1 MVKKSLY
8 LCILLALGL
17 LWAIPSSAQE
27 AQLTTVSFPKAAAFT
42 SLSDNGL
49 WATAAGVND
58 DDQSKYAYPYLI
70 NVETGALTE
79 LWVDADLMM
88 SLEATDVTNDGKII
102 VGTYDSKPAYY
113 DMNQGKWIT
122 LQSEN
127 PGKATSV
134 TPDGKYI
141 SGWSDSGSFSGD
153 AYVETPLL
161 WEKQSDGTYRA
172 IDVYAELPNFPKK
185 TKLGTNTQQVRID
198 NISPDGN
205 ILSGIIN
212 FVTPAT
218 VCYYVYN
225 KTTQECKYVDNALGD
240 VPAETFVDESTMSN
254 NGKYLTGIVQVA
266 GGSYISS
273 YLYNTSDNS
282 CILYNTESEEQD
294 RAGSAVSNTGVV
306 FGCSPA
312 VNPVRS
318 AYVRV
323 GNLWYGIDEILS
335 GRYDMNFY
343 ERTGYDFTGTIQEV
357 SDDEKTMIGMSET
370 KTKGYIIRL
379 PETISEA
386 ASSVNPLKYY
396 VASPVAGSKFAKF
409 SQMKLAFSKTVGVTS
424 GVVAQFVDGSGKK
437 LRDYKI
443 TAQSGD
449 KIFTIGGFPQALNA
463 GEEYTM
469 KIPAGAFY
477 LMGDNSIKSEEIT
490 VKYIGRA
497 EAPAAVQQVSPA
509 DQANVSEISSEHPV
523 QILFDLSIAISEGN
537 KDEGTKPEAKLYKE
551 GQTSPICDLNFV
563 QGSESTV
570 LLYPSLKRYLEK
582 GEKYKVVVS
591 AGSVTDIMGFCP
603 NNEITINYTGAY
615 EPEISSDGS
624 LFSDDFN
631 DPSNS
636 MVKYLLY
643 EGDHNKPSS
652 AMQDLGFDADN
663 SPWLFVIRESESSS
677 DYCAAST
684 SIYNPTGKSDDWMS
698 IPRLSIK
705 NADYYLSFDVQSYY
719 KSKADR
725 LKVLVL
731 EDDAVY
737 SNFTKE
743 LYDKFKANGKVLYDE
758 QLTPGES
765 EEDLTG
771 DWTHVEKSLAEYAG
785 KNIYIA
791 FVNEN
796 ENQSM
801 IFLDNLK
808 VYYKGDF
815 NFATNVEST
824 QVNKESTDVGVI
836 VKVTSDKTYNTIN
849 ATLTSEDGSFKSTYT
864 DTPSK
869 PITSAENYSF
879 TFPDKLPLTV
889 GKQNKYTVSISLD
902 GTVYSQTNTIS
913 NLAFETTKH
922 VVIEESTGQRCPN
935 CPQGILSFEYMEGI
949 YGEQI
954 IPIAIHANVVGNDVF
969 AYDAYNNYFGIGA
982 QPTGVVNRIDTLY
995 APMYRDGNMVY
1006 HLETEQGNET
1016 FADIAKR
1023 ELSSYAI
1030 ADVNIDKAVYDTSSK
1045 NVQISGTVNYALD
1058 MNSLNH
1064 NIAFVVLEDNLV
1076 GRQENNLYASDEPIF
1091 GEFGKGGKYGTAT
1104 PEITFVDVARKV
1116 PNDNFAGES
1125 GFIPVSVT
1133 AGQPVAFNKVFSLP
1147 ENVKNWDNTKVVVM
1161 LLDAN
1166 TERVLNAARL
1176 KMSAGTAG
1184 INDATVS
1191 ENGITISGENGSI
1204 SVNGG
1209 SDLNVTVYDVSGSV
1223 ISNVNS
1229 TSGAVKVSTGGK
1241 KGLFIVKAAS
1251 NGVSVVKKVIVK

>member
-27 AQLTTVSFPKAAAFT
+27 AQLTTVSFPKAATFT

-79 LWVDADLMM
+79 LWVAADLMK
-88 SLEATDVTNDGKII
+88 SLEASDVTNDGKII

-113 DMNQGKWIT
+113 DMNQGKWVT

-141 SGWSDSGSFSGD
+141 GGWSNSDNFYGD

-205 ILSGIIN
+205 IIAGIIN

-266 GGSYISS
+266 GGSYLSS

-282 CILYNTESEEQD
+282 CVLYNTESYEQD

-306 FGCSPA
+306 FACSPA

-335 GRYDMNFY
+335 GRYGINFY
-343 ERTGYDFTGTIQEV
+343 ERTGYDITGFIQDV

-370 KTKGYIIRL
+370 MTKGYIIRL

-386 ASSVNPLKYY
+386 ASSVNPLSTYA
-396 VASPVAGSKFAKF
+396 VSPVAGSKFAKF
-409 SQMKLAFSKTVGVTS
+409 SQMKLAFSKSAAVTS
-424 GVVAQFVDGSGKK
+424 GVKAQFMDASGKV
-437 LRDYKI
+437 LREYTI
-443 TAQSGD
+443 TAQSGN
-449 KIFTIGGFPQALNA
+449 KTFTIGGIPQALNA
-463 GEEYTM
+463 DEEYTM

-477 LMGDNSIKSEEIT
+477 LMADNSIKSEEIT

-523 QILFDLSIAISEGN
+523 QILFDLSIAISE
-537 KDEGTKPEAKLYKE
+537 DAKAYLYKD
-551 GQTSPICDLNFV
+551 GQTSPICELNFV
-563 QGSESTV
+563 QGAESTI

-582 GEKYKVVVS
+582 DEKYKVVVE
-591 AGSVTDIMGFCP
+591 AGSVTDIMGFCA

-636 MVKYLLY
+636 MVRYLLY

-652 AMQDLGFDADN
+652 AMQDLGFDVDN

-684 SIYNPTGKSDDWMS
+684 SIYNPTGKSDDWMA
-698 IPRLSIK
+698 IPRLSIE

-743 LYDKFKANGKVLYDE
+743 LYDKFKANGKVIYDE

-765 EEDLTG
+765 EEGLSG

-796 ENQSM
+796 DNQSM

-808 VYYKGDF
+808 VYYKCDF
-815 NFATNVEST
+815 NFAPNVQNT
-824 QVNKESTDVGVI
+824 QINKESTTVGAV
-836 VKVTSDKTYNTIN
+836 VKVTSDKTYNSIS

-879 TFPDKLPLTV
+879 TFPDKMPLKV
-889 GKQNKYTVSISLD
+889 GEQNKYTISIDLG

-913 NLAFETTKH
+913 NLAYETTKH
-922 VVIEESTGQRCPN
+922 VVIEEATGTWCVN
-935 CPQGILSFEYMEGI
+935 CPRGILAMEYLESI
-949 YGEQI
+949 YGDLI
-954 IPIAIHANVVGNDVF
+954 IPITIHSSSESGSDPF
-969 AYDAYNNYFGIGA
+969 NYSKYTSALGLNAFPSGL
-982 QPTGVVNRIDTLY
+982 VNRIDTVYSPTSIDANQLY
-995 APMYRDGNMVY
+995 HFDSEDGN
-1006 HLETEQGNET
+1006 QT
-1016 FADIAKR
+1016 FYDIAKR
-1023 ELSSYAI
+1023 EFNSYAI
-1030 ADVNIDKAVYDTSSK
+1030 ADVAIDKAIYDVNNKT
-1045 NVQISGTVNYALD
+1045 VQISGNVNYALN

-1064 NIAFVVLEDNLV
+1064 NIAFVVLEDGLV
-1076 GRQENNLYASDEPIF
+1076 DYQANGHYGSTDPLL
-1091 GEFGKGGKYGTAT
+1091 GKFGKGGEYGTAT
-1104 PEITFVDVARKV
+1104 PKITFVDVARKV

-1147 ENVKNWDNTKVVVM
+1147 ENVTNWDNAKVVVM
-1161 LLDAN
+1161 LIDAN

-1223 ISNVNS
+1223 ISNANS

-1241 KGLFIVKAAS
+1241 NGLFIVKATS
-1251 NGVSVVKKVIVK
+1251 DGVSVVKKVIVK

>member
-27 AQLTTVSFPKAAAFT
+27 AQLTTVNFPKAATFT

-79 LWVDADLMM
+79 LWVESDLMK
-88 SLEATDVTNDGKII
+88 SVEATDVTNDGKII
-102 VGTYDSKPAYY
+102 VGSYDSKPAYY
-113 DMNQGKWIT
+113 DMNLGKWVT
-122 LQSEN
+122 LSSEN
-127 PGKATSV
+127 PGKATNI

-141 SGWSDSGSFSGD
+141 GGWSNNDGFGGEDGYFES
-153 AYVETPLL
+153 PLL
-161 WEKQSDGTYRA
+161 WEKQTDGTYRA
-172 IDVYAELPNFPKK
+172 VDVYAEFPNFPKK

-198 NISPDGN
+198 KVSPDGN
-205 ILSGIIN
+205 IISGIID
-212 FVTPAT
+212 FTTPMT

-225 KTTQECKYVDNALGD
+225 KTTHECKYVDNALGD
-240 VPAETFVDESTMSN
+240 VPAETSVDESTMSN

-282 CILYNTESEEQD
+282 CVLYNTESEEQD

-306 FGCSPA
+306 FACSPA
-312 VNPVRS
+312 VYPVRY

-323 GNLWYGIDEILS
+323 GNLWYGIDEILL
-335 GRYDMNFY
+335 GRYDINFY
-343 ERTGYDFTGTIQEV
+343 ERTGYDFTGFIQGV
-357 SDDEKTMIGMSET
+357 SDDEMTMIGMSET
-370 KTKGYIIRL
+370 NTKGYIIRL

-386 ASSVNPLKYY
+386 ASGANPLGTY
-396 VASPVAGSKFAKF
+396 VVSPVSGSKFAKF
-409 SQMKLAFSKTVGVTS
+409 SQMKLAFSKSAAVTS
-424 GVVAQFVDGSGKK
+424 GAKAQFMDASGKVLK
-437 LRDYKI
+437 DYGI
-443 TAQSGD
+443 TAQSGN
-449 KIFTIGGFPQALNA
+449 KTFIIGAKALALNE

-477 LMGDNSIKSEEIT
+477 LMADNSIKSEEIT

-523 QILFDLSIAISEGN
+523 QILFDLSIAISE
-537 KDEGTKPEAKLYKE
+537 DAKAYLYRD
-551 GQTSPICDLNFV
+551 GQTSPVCELNFV
-563 QGSESTV
+563 QGAESTI

-643 EGDHNKPSS
+643 EGDNNKPSS

-663 SPWLFVIRESESSS
+663 SPWLFVIREDESSS
-677 DYCAAST
+677 DYCAGST
-684 SIYNPTGKSDDWMS
+684 SIYNPTGKSDDWMA
-698 IPRLSIK
+698 IPRLSIE

-765 EEDLTG
+765 EEGLSG

-796 ENQSM
+796 DNQSM

-808 VYYKGDF
+808 VYYKSDF
-815 NFATNVEST
+815 NFAPNVQST
-824 QVNKESTDVGVI
+824 QINKESTTVGAI
-836 VKVTSDKTYNTIN
+836 VKVTSDKTYNSIS

-869 PITSAENYSF
+869 PITNAENYSF

-889 GKQNKYTVSISLD
+889 GAQNKYTISIDLG

-922 VVIEESTGQRCPN
+922 VVIEEGTGAWCGYCPL
-935 CPQGILSFEYMEGI
+935 GILAMENLEKL
-949 YGEQI
+949 YGDQV
-954 IPIAIHANVVGNDVF
+954 IPIAIHSANGQGDIYDYS
-969 AYDAYNNYFGIGA
+969 AYTAYLGVSSF
-982 QPTGVVNRIDTLY
+982 PTGLVNRIDTVY
-995 APMYRDGNMVY
+995 APAISSGNDY
-1006 HLETEQGNET
+1006 YFETSEGNKT
-1016 FADIAKR
+1016 FHDIAKR
-1023 ELSSYAI
+1023 EFENYAV
-1030 ADVNIDKAVYDTSSK
+1030 ADVCIDKAVYDVESK
-1045 NVQISGTVNYALD
+1045 NIQIMGNVNYALD

-1064 NIAFVVLEDNLV
+1064 NIAFVVLEDNLS
-1076 GRQENNLYASDEPIF
+1076 GKQNNYFYMNTNPFFGKFGSG
-1091 GEFGKGGKYGTAT
+1091 GEFGENAPIIQY
-1104 PEITFVDVARKV
+1104 VDVARKV
-1116 PNDNFAGES
+1116 PNNNFAGES
-1125 GFIPVSVT
+1125 GLIPVSVT
-1133 AGQPVAFNKVFSLP
+1133 ADQPVAFNKVFSLP
-1147 ENVKNWDNTKVVVM
+1147 ENVSNWDNAKVVVM
-1161 LLDAN
+1161 LIDAN

-1176 KMSAGTAG
+1176 KFAAGTAG

-1204 SVNGG
+1204 NVNGG

-1223 ISNVNS
+1223 ISNANS

-1241 KGLFIVKAAS
+1241 NGLFIVKATS
-1251 NGVSVVKKVIVK
+1251 DGVSVVKKVIVK

>member
-27 AQLTTVSFPKAAAFT
+27 AQLTAVNFPNAAAFT

-58 DDQSKYAYPYLI
+58 DDPSKYAYPYLI

-79 LWVDADLMM
+79 LWVESDLMK
-88 SLEATDVTNDGKII
+88 SVEATDVTNDGKII
-102 VGTYDSKPAYY
+102 VGSYDSKPAYY
-113 DMNQGKWIT
+113 DMNLGKWVT
-122 LQSEN
+122 LSSEN
-127 PGKATSV
+127 PGKATNI

-141 SGWSDSGSFSGD
+141 GGWSNNGD
-153 AYVETPLL
+153 FGGEDGYFESPLL
-161 WEKQSDGTYRA
+161 WEKQTDGTYRA
-172 IDVYAELPNFPKK
+172 VDVYAEFPNFPKK
-185 TKLGTNTQQVRID
+185 TKNGANTQQVRID
-198 NISPDGN
+198 KVSPDGN
-205 ILSGIIN
+205 IISGIID
-212 FVTPAT
+212 FTTPIT

-225 KTTQECKYVDNALGD
+225 KTTHECKYVDNALGD
-240 VPAETFVDESTMSN
+240 VPAETSVDESTMSN

-282 CILYNTESEEQD
+282 CVLYNTEREEQD
-294 RAGSAVSNTGVV
+294 RAGCAVSNTGVV
-306 FGCSPA
+306 FACSPA
-312 VNPVRS
+312 VNPVRY

-323 GNLWYGIDEILS
+323 GNLWYGIDEILL
-335 GRYDMNFY
+335 GRYDINFY
-343 ERTGYDFTGTIQEV
+343 ERTGYDFTGVIQGV
-357 SDDEKTMIGMSET
+357 SDDEMTMIGMSET
-370 KTKGYIIRL
+370 RTKGYIIRL
-379 PETISEA
+379 PESISEA
-386 ASSVNPLKYY
+386 ASGVNPLGTY
-396 VASPVAGSKFAKF
+396 VVSPVSGSKFAKF
-409 SQMKLAFSKTVGVTS
+409 SQMKLAFSKSAAVTS
-424 GVVAQFVDGSGKK
+424 GAKAQFMDASGKV
-437 LRDYKI
+437 LRDYGI
-443 TAQSGD
+443 TAQSGN
-449 KIFTIGGFPQALNA
+449 KTFIIGARALALNE

-469 KIPAGAFY
+469 KIPEGAFY
-477 LMGDNSIKSEEIT
+477 LMADNSIKSEEIT

-523 QILFDLSIAISEGN
+523 QILFDLSIAISE
-537 KDEGTKPEAKLYKE
+537 DAKAYLYRD
-551 GQTSPICDLNFV
+551 GQTSPVCELNFV
-563 QGSESTV
+563 QGAESTI

-615 EPEISSDGS
+615 KPEISSDGS

-663 SPWLFVIRESESSS
+663 SPWLFVIREDESSS
-677 DYCAAST
+677 DYCAGST
-684 SIYNPTGKSDDWMS
+684 SIYNPTGKSDDWMA
-698 IPRLSIK
+698 IPRLSIE

-765 EEDLTG
+765 EEGLSG

-796 ENQSM
+796 DNQSM

-815 NFATNVEST
+815 NFAPNVQST
-824 QVNKESTDVGVI
+824 QINKESTTVGAI
-836 VKVTSDKTYNTIN
+836 VKVTSDKTYNSIS

-869 PITSAENYSF
+869 PITNAENYSF

-889 GKQNKYTVSISLD
+889 GAQNKYTISIDLG

-922 VVIEESTGQRCPN
+922 VVIEEGTGAWCGN
-935 CPQGILSFEYMEGI
+935 CPLGILAMENLEKL
-949 YGEQI
+949 YGDQV
-954 IPIAIHANVVGNDVF
+954 IPIAIHSANGQGDIYDYS
-969 AYDAYNNYFGIGA
+969 AYTAYLGVSSF
-982 QPTGVVNRIDTLY
+982 PTGLVNRIDTVY
-995 APMYRDGNMVY
+995 APAISSGNDY
-1006 HLETEQGNET
+1006 YFETSEGNKT
-1016 FADIAKR
+1016 FHDIAKR
-1023 ELSSYAI
+1023 EFENYAV
-1030 ADVNIDKAVYDTSSK
+1030 ADVCIDKAVYDVESK
-1045 NVQISGTVNYALD
+1045 NIQIMGNVNYALD

-1064 NIAFVVLEDNLV
+1064 NIAFVVLEDNLS
-1076 GRQENNLYASDEPIF
+1076 GKQNNYFYMNTNPFFGKFGSG
-1091 GEFGKGGKYGTAT
+1091 GEFGENAPIIQY
-1104 PEITFVDVARKV
+1104 VDVARKV
-1116 PNDNFAGES
+1116 PNNNFAGES
-1125 GFIPVSVT
+1125 GLIPVSVT
-1133 AGQPVAFNKVFSLP
+1133 ADQPVAFNKVFSLP
-1147 ENVKNWDNTKVVVM
+1147 ENVSNWDNAKVVVM
-1161 LLDAN
+1161 LIDAN

-1176 KMSAGTAG
+1176 KFAAGTAG

-1241 KGLFIVKAAS
+1241 NGLFIVKATS
-1251 NGVSVVKKVIVK
+1251 DGVSVVKKVIVK

>member
-1 MVKKSLY
+1 MVKKNLY
-8 LCILLALGL
+8 LCVLLALGL
-17 LWAIPSSAQE
+17 LGVIPSSAQE
-27 AQLTTVSFPKAAAFT
+27 AQITTVNFPKPAAFT
-42 SLSDNGL
+42 CLSDNGQ
-49 WATAAGVND
+49 WATAEGVNE
-58 DDQSKYAYPYLI
+58 DDQSRYAYPYLI
-70 NVETGALTE
+70 NVQTGELTE
-79 LWVDADLMM
+79 LWVEADLMK
-88 SLEATDVTNDGKII
+88 SLEASDVTNDGKTI
-102 VGTYDSKPAYY
+102 VGCYDSKPAYY
-113 DMNQGKWIT
+113 DLNQNKWIS
-122 LQSEN
+122 LQSEY

-141 SGWSDSGSFSGD
+141 SGWSNSGSFSGD

-172 IDVYAELPNFPKK
+172 VDVYAELPNFPKK

-198 NISPDGN
+198 NVSPDGN

-273 YLYNTSDNS
+273 YLYNTGDNS
-282 CILYNTESEEQD
+282 CTLFNTESEEQD
-294 RAGSAVSNTGVV
+294 RAGSAVSNTGIV
-306 FGCSPA
+306 FACSPA
-312 VNPVRS
+312 VSPVRS

-335 GRYDMNFY
+335 GRYDINFY
-343 ERTGYDFTGTIQEV
+343 ERTGYGYTGTIKGV

-449 KIFTIGGFPQALNA
+449 KIFTIGGIPQALNA

-490 VKYIGRA
+490 IKYIGRT

-523 QILFDLSIAISEGN
+523 QILFDLSIAISE
-537 KDEGTKPEAKLYKE
+537 KAKAKLYKE
-551 GQTSPICDLNFV
+551 GQTSPVCDLNFV
-563 QGSESTV
+563 QGAESTI

-582 GEKYKVVVS
+582 DEKYKVVVE

-636 MVKYLLY
+636 MVRYLLY
-643 EGDHNKPSS
+643 EGDHNKPTS
-652 AMQDLGFDADN
+652 AMEDLGFDADN
-663 SPWLFVIRESESSS
+663 TPWNFVIREDENSS
-677 DYCAAST
+677 DYCAGST
-684 SIYNPTGKSDDWMS
+684 SMYNPAGKSDDWMA
-698 IPRLSIK
+698 IPRLSIE
-705 NADYYLSFDVQSYY
+705 NGDYYLSFDAQSYRTG
-719 KSKADR
+719 KTDR
-725 LKVLVL
+725 LKVMVL

-737 SNFTKE
+737 SNFTTE
-743 LYDKFKANGKVLYDE
+743 LYNKFKTNGKVIYDE
-758 QLTPGES
+758 QLNPGSS
-765 EEDLTG
+765 EEGLTG
-771 DWTHVEKSLAEYAG
+771 DWIHVEKSLSDYAG

-801 IFLDNLK
+801 IFIDNLK
-808 VYYKGDF
+808 VYYKGNF
-815 NFATNVEST
+815 NFVPNVQST
-824 QVNKESTDVGVI
+824 QINQQSTTVGTV
-836 VKVTSDKTYNTIN
+836 VQVLGDNSYNTIN
-849 ATLTSEDGSFKSTYT
+849 ATLTSADGTFKSTYSA
-864 DTPSK
+864 TPSQ
-869 PITSAENYSF
+869 PITSAANYSF
-879 TFPDKLPLTV
+879 TFPDKLPLKV
-889 GKQNKYTVSISLD
+889 GEENKYTISISLD
-902 GTVYSQTNTIS
+902 GTVYSQNGTIS

-922 VVIEESTGQRCPN
+922 LVIEESTGQQCPN
-935 CPQGILSFEYMEGI
+935 CPQGILAIENLENL
-949 YGEQI
+949 YGDQI
-954 IPIAIHANVVGNDVF
+954 VPVAIHSSVIGTDQF
-969 AYDAYNNYFGIGA
+969 AYENYNSYFGITA
-982 QPTGVVNRIDTLY
+982 QPMGVINRIDTLY
-995 APMYRDGNMVY
+995 APMYVS
-1006 HLETEQGNET
+1006 GNEQYHFDSPEGNNT
-1016 FADIAKR
+1016 FYDIAQR
-1023 ELSSYAI
+1023 EFGSYAI
-1030 ADVNIDKAVYDTSSK
+1030 ADVTIDKAIYDKNSK
-1045 NVQISGTVNYALD
+1045 NVQVSGNVNYAMN

-1064 NIAFVVLEDNLV
+1064 NLAFVVLEDGLT
-1076 GRQENNLYASDEPIF
+1076 GPQKNNLYAFDQDIL
-1091 GEFGKGGKYGTAT
+1091 GEFGKGGQYGSSIVV
-1104 PEITFVDVARKV
+1104 ITFNDVARKV

-1125 GFIPVSVT
+1125 GIIPVSVT
-1133 AGQPVAFNKVFSLP
+1133 AGQPVAFNKVFSMP
-1147 ENVKNWDNTKVVVM
+1147 ENVTNWDNAKIVVM

-1166 TERVLNAARL
+1166 TERVINATKA
-1176 KMSAGTAG
+1176 KFAAGTAG

-1191 ENGITISGENGSI
+1191 EDGIAISGENGMI
-1204 SVNGG
+1204 TVNGG
-1209 SDLNVTVYDVSGSV
+1209 TQLNVTVYDISGSI
-1223 ISNVNS
+1223 ISDVNS
-1229 TSGAVKVSTGGK
+1229 ASGSVKVSTGGK

>member
-1 MVKKSLY
+1 MVKKNLY
-8 LCILLALGL
+8 LCVLLALGL
-17 LWAIPSSAQE
+17 LGVIPSSAQE
-27 AQLTTVSFPKAAAFT
+27 AQITTVNFPKPAAFT
-42 SLSDNGL
+42 CLSDNGQ
-49 WATAAGVND
+49 WATAEGVNE
-58 DDQSKYAYPYLI
+58 SRYAYPYLI
-70 NVETGALTE
+70 NVQTGELTE
-79 LWVDADLMM
+79 LWVEADLMK
-88 SLEATDVTNDGKII
+88 SLEASDVTNDGKTI
-102 VGTYDSKPAYY
+102 VGCYDSKPAYY
-113 DMNQGKWIT
+113 DLNQNKWIS
-122 LQSEN
+122 LQSEY

-141 SGWSDSGSFSGD
+141 SGWSNSGSFSGD

-172 IDVYAELPNFPKK
+172 VDVYAELPNFPKK

-198 NISPDGN
+198 NVSPDGN

-273 YLYNTSDNS
+273 YLYNTGDNS
-282 CILYNTESEEQD
+282 CTLFNTESEEQD
-294 RAGSAVSNTGVV
+294 RAGSAVSNTGIV
-306 FGCSPA
+306 FACSPA

-335 GRYDMNFY
+335 GRYDINFY
-343 ERTGYDFTGTIQEV
+343 ERTGYGYTGTIQGV

-386 ASSVNPLKYY
+386 ASNVNPLSYY
-396 VASPVAGSKFAKF
+396 AVSPVAGSKFAKF
-409 SQMKLAFSKTVGVTS
+409 SQMKLAFSKSAAVTS
-424 GVVAQFVDGSGKK
+424 GVKAQFMDASGKV
-437 LRDYKI
+437 LRDYTI
-443 TAQSGD
+443 TAQSGN
-449 KIFTIGGFPQALNA
+449 KTFTIGGIPQALNA
-463 GEEYTM
+463 DEEYTM

-477 LMGDNSIKSEEIT
+477 LMADNSIKSDEISI
-490 VKYIGRA
+490 KYIGRA

-523 QILFDLSIAISEGN
+523 QILFDLSIAISKG
-537 KDEGTKPEAKLYKE
+537 AKAYLYRD
-551 GQTSPICDLNFV
+551 GQTSPVCELNFV
-563 QGSESTV
+563 QGAESTI

-582 GEKYKVVVS
+582 DEKYKVVVE
-591 AGSVTDIMGFCP
+591 AGSVTDIMGFCA

-636 MVKYLLY
+636 MVRYLLY
-643 EGDHNKPSS
+643 EGDHNKPTS
-652 AMQDLGFDADN
+652 AMEDLGFDADN
-663 SPWLFVIRESESSS
+663 TPWNFVIREDENSS

-684 SIYNPTGKSDDWMS
+684 SMYNPSGKSDDWMA
-698 IPRLSIK
+698 IPRLSIE
-705 NADYYLSFDVQSYY
+705 NGDYYLSFDAQSYR
-719 KSKADR
+719 SVKADR
-725 LKVLVL
+725 LKVMVL

-743 LYDKFKANGKVLYDE
+743 LYEKFKTNGQVIYDE
-758 QLTPGES
+758 QLTPGSS
-765 EEDLTG
+765 EEGLTG
-771 DWTHVEKSLAEYAG
+771 DWTHVEKSLRDYAG

-801 IFLDNLK
+801 IFIDNLK
-808 VYYKGDF
+808 VYYKGNF
-815 NFATNVEST
+815 NFVPNVQST
-824 QVNKESTDVGVI
+824 QINQQSTTVGTV
-836 VKVTSDKTYNTIN
+836 VQVLGDNSYNTIN
-849 ATLTSEDGSFKSTYT
+849 ATLTSADGTFKSTYSA
-864 DTPSK
+864 TPSQ
-869 PITSAENYSF
+869 PITSAANYSF
-879 TFPDKLPLTV
+879 TFPDKLPLKV
-889 GKQNKYTVSISLD
+889 GEENKYTISISLD
-902 GTVYSQTNTIS
+902 GTVYSQNGTIG

-922 VVIEESTGQRCPN
+922 LVIEESTGQQCPN
-935 CPQGILSFEYMEGI
+935 CPQGILAIENLENL
-949 YGEQI
+949 YGDQI
-954 IPIAIHANVVGNDVF
+954 VPVAIHSSVIGTDQF
-969 AYDAYNNYFGIGA
+969 AYENYNSYFGITA
-982 QPTGVVNRIDTLY
+982 QPMGVINRIDTLY
-995 APMYRDGNMVY
+995 APMYVS
-1006 HLETEQGNET
+1006 GNEQYHFDSPEGNNT
-1016 FADIAKR
+1016 FYDIAQR
-1023 ELSSYAI
+1023 EFGSYAI
-1030 ADVNIDKAVYDTSSK
+1030 ADVTIDKAIYDKNSK
-1045 NVQISGTVNYALD
+1045 NVQVSGNVNYAMN

-1064 NIAFVVLEDNLV
+1064 NLAFVVLEDGLT
-1076 GRQENNLYASDEPIF
+1076 GPQKNNLYAFDQDIL
-1091 GEFGKGGKYGTAT
+1091 GEFGKGGQYGSSIVV
-1104 PEITFVDVARKV
+1104 ITFNDVARKV

-1125 GFIPVSVT
+1125 GIIPVSVT
-1133 AGQPVAFNKVFSLP
+1133 AGQPVAFNKVFSMP
-1147 ENVKNWDNTKVVVM
+1147 ENVTNWDNAKIVVM

-1166 TERVLNAARL
+1166 TERVINATKA
-1176 KMSAGTAG
+1176 KFAAGTAG

-1191 ENGITISGENGSI
+1191 EDGIAISGENGMI
-1204 SVNGG
+1204 TVNGG
-1209 SDLNVTVYDVSGSV
+1209 TQLNVTVYDISGSI
-1223 ISNVNS
+1223 ISDVNS
-1229 TSGAVKVSTGGK
+1229 ASGSVKVSTGGK

>member
-58 DDQSKYAYPYLI
+58 DDPSKYAYPYLI

-79 LWVDADLMM
+79 LWVAADLMK
-88 SLEATDVTNDGKII
+88 SLEASDVTNDGKII

-113 DMNQGKWIT
+113 DMNQGKWVT

-141 SGWSDSGSFSGD
+141 GGWSNSDNSFGD

-205 ILSGIIN
+205 IIAGIIN

-225 KTTQECKYVDNALGD
+225 KTTQECKYVDNALGE
-240 VPAETFVDESTMSN
+240 VPDETFVDESTMSN

-266 GGSYISS
+266 GGSYLSS

-282 CILYNTESEEQD
+282 CILYNAESEEQD
-294 RAGSAVSNTGVV
+294 RDGSAVSNSGVV

-335 GRYDMNFY
+335 GRYGINFY
-343 ERTGYDFTGTIQEV
+343 ERTGYDITGFIQGV

-370 KTKGYIIRL
+370 KTTGYIIRL

-386 ASSVNPLKYY
+386 ASSVNPLSTYA
-396 VASPVAGSKFAKF
+396 VSPVAGSKFAKF
-409 SQMKLAFSKTVGVTS
+409 SQMKLAFSKSAAVTS
-424 GVVAQFVDGSGKK
+424 GVKAQFMDASGKV
-437 LRDYKI
+437 LREYNI
-443 TAQSGD
+443 TAQSGN
-449 KIFTIGGFPQALNA
+449 KTFTIGGIPQALNA
-463 GEEYTM
+463 DEEYTM

-477 LMGDNSIKSEEIT
+477 LMADNSIKSEEIT

-523 QILFDLSIAISEGN
+523 QILFDLSIAISE
-537 KDEGTKPEAKLYKE
+537 DAKAYLYKD
-551 GQTSPICDLNFV
+551 GQTSPICELNFV
-563 QGSESTV
+563 QGAESTI

-582 GEKYKVVVS
+582 DEKYKVVVE
-591 AGSVTDIMGFCP
+591 AGSVTDIMGFCA

-636 MVKYLLY
+636 MVRYLLY

-652 AMQDLGFDADN
+652 AMQDLGFDVDN

-684 SIYNPTGKSDDWMS
+684 SIYNPTGKSDDWMA
-698 IPRLSIK
+698 IPRLSIE

-743 LYDKFKANGKVLYDE
+743 LYDKFKANGKVIYDE

-765 EEDLTG
+765 EEGLSG

-796 ENQSM
+796 DNQSM

-808 VYYKGDF
+808 VYYKADF
-815 NFATNVEST
+815 NFAPNVQNT
-824 QVNKESTDVGVI
+824 QINKESTTVGAV
-836 VKVTSDKTYNTIN
+836 VKVTSDKTYNSIS

-879 TFPDKLPLTV
+879 TFPDKMPLKV
-889 GKQNKYTVSISLD
+889 GEQNKYTISIDLG

-913 NLAFETTKH
+913 NLAYETTKH
-922 VVIEESTGQRCPN
+922 VVIEEATGTWCVN
-935 CPQGILSFEYMEGI
+935 CPRGILAMEYLESI
-949 YGEQI
+949 YGDLI
-954 IPIAIHANVVGNDVF
+954 IPITIHSSSESGSDPF
-969 AYDAYNNYFGIGA
+969 NYSKYTSALGLNAFPSGL
-982 QPTGVVNRIDTLY
+982 VNRIDTVYSPTSIDANQLY
-995 APMYRDGNMVY
+995 HFDSEDGN
-1006 HLETEQGNET
+1006 QT
-1016 FADIAKR
+1016 FYDIAKR
-1023 ELSSYAI
+1023 EFNSYAI
-1030 ADVNIDKAVYDTSSK
+1030 ADVAIDKAIYDVNNKT
-1045 NVQISGTVNYALD
+1045 VQISGNVNYALN

-1064 NIAFVVLEDNLV
+1064 NIAFVVLEDGLV
-1076 GRQENNLYASDEPIF
+1076 DYQANGHYGSTDPLL
-1091 GEFGKGGKYGTAT
+1091 GKFGKGGEYGTAT
-1104 PEITFVDVARKV
+1104 PKITFVDVARKV

-1147 ENVKNWDNTKVVVM
+1147 ENVTNWDNAKVVVM
-1161 LLDAN
+1161 LIDAN
-1166 TERVLNAARL
+1166 TERVLNAAKL

-1223 ISNVNS
+1223 ISNANS

-1241 KGLFIVKAAS
+1241 NGLFIVKATS
-1251 NGVSVVKKVIVK
+1251 DGVSVVKKVIVK

>member
-141 SGWSDSGSFSGD
+141 SGWSNSDSFSGD

-212 FVTPAT
+212 FVTPTT

-282 CILYNTESEEQD
+282 CILYNTESKEQD

-343 ERTGYDFTGTIQEV
+343 ERTGYDFTGTIQGV

-698 IPRLSIK
+698 IPRLSIE

>member
-27 AQLTTVSFPKAAAFT
+27 VQLTTVSFPKAAAFT

-79 LWVDADLMM
+79 LWVEADLMM

-141 SGWSDSGSFSGD
+141 SGWSNSESFSVD
-153 AYVETPLL
+153 EYVETPLL

-172 IDVYAELPNFPKK
+172 VDVYAELPNFPKK

-198 NISPDGN
+198 NVSSDGN

-212 FVTPAT
+212 FITPAT

-294 RAGSAVSNTGVV
+294 RAGCAVSNTGVV
-306 FGCSPA
+306 FACSPA
-312 VNPVRS
+312 VYPVRS

-335 GRYDMNFY
+335 GRYDINFY
-343 ERTGYDFTGTIQEV
+343 ERTGYGYTGMIQDV

-370 KTKGYIIRL
+370 RTTGYIIRL

-386 ASSVNPLKYY
+386 ASNVNPLSYY
-396 VASPVAGSKFAKF
+396 AVSPVAGSKFAKF
-409 SQMKLAFSKTVGVTS
+409 SQMKLAFSKSAAVTS
-424 GVVAQFVDGSGKK
+424 GVKAQFMDASGKV
-437 LRDYKI
+437 LRDYTI
-443 TAQSGD
+443 TAQSGN
-449 KIFTIGGFPQALNA
+449 KTFTIGGIPQALNA
-463 GEEYTM
+463 DEEYTM

-477 LMGDNSIKSEEIT
+477 LMADNSIKSEEIT
-490 VKYIGRA
+490 VKYIGHA

-523 QILFDLSIAISEGN
+523 QILFDLSIAISE
-537 KDEGTKPEAKLYKE
+537 DAKAYLYRD
-551 GQTSPICDLNFV
+551 GQTSPVCELNFV
-563 QGSESTV
+563 QGAEST
-570 LLYPSLKRYLEK
+570 LMLYPSLKRYLEK
-582 GEKYKVVVS
+582 DEKYKVVVE
-591 AGSVTDIMGFCP
+591 AGSVTDIMGFCA

-636 MVKYLLY
+636 MVRYLLY

-785 KNIYIA
+785 KKIYIA

-1147 ENVKNWDNTKVVVM
+1147 ENVTNWDNAKVVVM
-1161 LLDAN
+1161 LIDAN

-1176 KMSAGTAG
+1176 KFAAGTAG

-1223 ISNVNS
+1223 ISNANS

-1241 KGLFIVKAAS
+1241 NGLFIVKATS
-1251 NGVSVVKKVIVK
+1251 DGVSVVKKVIVK

>member
-79 LWVDADLMM
+79 LWVAADLMK
-88 SLEATDVTNDGKII
+88 SLEASDVTNDGKII

-113 DMNQGKWIT
+113 DMNQGKWVT

-141 SGWSDSGSFSGD
+141 GGWSDSGNFSGD
-153 AYVETPLL
+153 PYVETPLL

-205 ILSGIIN
+205 IIAGIIN

-266 GGSYISS
+266 GGSYLSS

-282 CILYNTESEEQD
+282 CVLYNTESDEQD
-294 RAGSAVSNTGVV
+294 RAGGAVSNTGVV
-306 FGCSPA
+306 FACSPA
-312 VNPVRS
+312 VYPVRS

-335 GRYDMNFY
+335 GRYGINFY
-343 ERTGYDFTGTIQEV
+343 ERTGYDITGDIQGV

-386 ASSVNPLKYY
+386 ASSVNPLSTYA
-396 VASPVAGSKFAKF
+396 VSPVAGSKFAKF
-409 SQMKLAFSKTVGVTS
+409 SQMKLAFSKSAAVTS
-424 GVVAQFVDGSGKK
+424 GVKAQFMDASGKV
-437 LRDYKI
+437 LREYTI
-443 TAQSGD
+443 TAQSGN
-449 KIFTIGGFPQALNA
+449 KTFIIGGIPQALNA
-463 GEEYTM
+463 DEEYTM

-477 LMGDNSIKSEEIT
+477 LMADNSIKSEEIT
-490 VKYIGRA
+490 IKYIGRA
-497 EAPAAVQQVSPA
+497 EAPAAVLQVSPA

-523 QILFDLSIAISEGN
+523 QILFDLSIAISE
-537 KDEGTKPEAKLYKE
+537 DAKAYLYKD
-551 GQTSPICDLNFV
+551 GQTSPICELNFV
-563 QGSESTV
+563 QGAESTI

-582 GEKYKVVVS
+582 DEKYKVVVE
-591 AGSVTDIMGFCP
+591 AGSVTDIMGFCA

-636 MVKYLLY
+636 MVRYLLY

-652 AMQDLGFDADN
+652 AMQDLGFDVDN

-684 SIYNPTGKSDDWMS
+684 SIYNPTGKSDDWMA
-698 IPRLSIK
+698 IPRLSIE

-743 LYDKFKANGKVLYDE
+743 LYDKFKANGKVIYDE

-765 EEDLTG
+765 EEGLSG

-796 ENQSM
+796 DNQSM

-815 NFATNVEST
+815 NFAPNVQNT
-824 QVNKESTDVGVI
+824 QINKESTTVGAV
-836 VKVTSDKTYNTIN
+836 VKVTSDKTYNSIS

-879 TFPDKLPLTV
+879 TFPDKMPLKV
-889 GKQNKYTVSISLD
+889 GEQNKYTISIDLG

-913 NLAFETTKH
+913 NLAYETTKH
-922 VVIEESTGQRCPN
+922 VVIEEATGTWCVN
-935 CPQGILSFEYMEGI
+935 CPRGILAMEYLESI
-949 YGEQI
+949 YGDLI
-954 IPIAIHANVVGNDVF
+954 IPITIHSSSESGSDPF
-969 AYDAYNNYFGIGA
+969 NYSKYTSALGLNAFPSGL
-982 QPTGVVNRIDTLY
+982 VNRIDTVYSPTSIDANQLY
-995 APMYRDGNMVY
+995 HFDSEDGN
-1006 HLETEQGNET
+1006 QT
-1016 FADIAKR
+1016 FYDIAKR
-1023 ELSSYAI
+1023 EFNSYAI
-1030 ADVNIDKAVYDTSSK
+1030 ADVAIDKAIYDVNNKT
-1045 NVQISGTVNYALD
+1045 VQISGNVNYALN

-1064 NIAFVVLEDNLV
+1064 NIAFVVLEDGLV
-1076 GRQENNLYASDEPIF
+1076 DYQANGHYGSTDPLL
-1091 GEFGKGGKYGTAT
+1091 GKFGKGGEYGTAT
-1104 PEITFVDVARKV
+1104 PKITFVDVARKV

-1147 ENVKNWDNTKVVVM
+1147 ENVSNWDNAKVVVM
-1161 LLDAN
+1161 LIDAN

-1223 ISNVNS
+1223 ISNANS

-1241 KGLFIVKAAS
+1241 NGLFIVKATS
-1251 NGVSVVKKVIVK
+1251 DGVSVVKKVIVK

>member
-79 LWVDADLMM
+79 LWVEADLMM

-141 SGWSDSGSFSGD
+141 SGWSNSESFSGD
-153 AYVETPLL
+153 EYVETPLL

-172 IDVYAELPNFPKK
+172 VDVYAELPNFPKK

-198 NISPDGN
+198 NVSPDGN

-273 YLYNTSDNS
+273 YLYNTGDNS
-282 CILYNTESEEQD
+282 CTLFNTESEEQD
-294 RAGSAVSNTGVV
+294 RAGSAVSNTGIV
-306 FGCSPA
+306 FACSPA

-335 GRYDMNFY
+335 GRYDINFY
-343 ERTGYDFTGTIQEV
+343 ERTGYGYTGIIQDV

-370 KTKGYIIRL
+370 KTMGYIIRL

-386 ASSVNPLKYY
+386 ASNVNPLSYY
-396 VASPVAGSKFAKF
+396 AVSPVAGSKFAKF
-409 SQMKLAFSKTVGVTS
+409 SQMKLAFSKSAAVTS
-424 GVVAQFVDGSGKK
+424 GVKAQFMDASGKV
-437 LRDYKI
+437 LRDYTI
-443 TAQSGD
+443 TAQSGN
-449 KIFTIGGFPQALNA
+449 KTFTIGGIPQALNA
-463 GEEYTM
+463 DEEYTM

-477 LMGDNSIKSEEIT
+477 LMADNSIKSEEIT

-523 QILFDLSIAISEGN
+523 QILFDLSIAISE
-537 KDEGTKPEAKLYKE
+537 DAKAYLYRD
-551 GQTSPICDLNFV
+551 GQTSPVCELNFV
-563 QGSESTV
+563 QGAEST
-570 LLYPSLKRYLEK
+570 LMLYPSLKRYLEK
-582 GEKYKVVVS
+582 DEKYKVVVE
-591 AGSVTDIMGFCP
+591 AGSVTDIMGFCA

-636 MVKYLLY
+636 MVRYLLY

-663 SPWLFVIRESESSS
+663 SPWLFVIRESKSSS

-698 IPRLSIK
+698 IPRLSIE

-808 VYYKGDF
+808 VYYKDDF

-922 VVIEESTGQRCPN
+922 VVIEESTGQRCPY

-1147 ENVKNWDNTKVVVM
+1147 ENVTNWDNAKVVVM
-1161 LLDAN
+1161 LIDAN

-1176 KMSAGTAG
+1176 KFAAGTAG

-1223 ISNVNS
+1223 ISNANS

-1241 KGLFIVKAAS
+1241 NGLFIVKATS
-1251 NGVSVVKKVIVK
+1251 DGVSVVKKVIVK

>member
-79 LWVDADLMM
+79 LWVAADLMK
-88 SLEATDVTNDGKII
+88 SLEASDVTNDGKII

-141 SGWSDSGSFSGD
+141 GGWSNSDSFSVD

-205 ILSGIIN
+205 IIAGIIN
-212 FVTPAT
+212 FITPAT

-266 GGSYISS
+266 GGSYLSS

-282 CILYNTESEEQD
+282 CVLYNTESDEQD

-306 FGCSPA
+306 FACSPA

-335 GRYDMNFY
+335 GRYGINFY
-343 ERTGYDFTGTIQEV
+343 ERTGYDITGDIQGV

-386 ASSVNPLKYY
+386 ASSVNPLSTYA
-396 VASPVAGSKFAKF
+396 VSPVAGSKFAKF
-409 SQMKLAFSKTVGVTS
+409 SQMKLAFSKSAAVTS
-424 GVVAQFVDGSGKK
+424 GVKAQFMDASGKV
-437 LRDYKI
+437 LREYTI
-443 TAQSGD
+443 TAQSGN
-449 KIFTIGGFPQALNA
+449 KTFTIGGIPQALNA
-463 GEEYTM
+463 DEEYTM

-477 LMGDNSIKSEEIT
+477 LMADNSIKSEEIT

-523 QILFDLSIAISEGN
+523 QILFDLSIAISE
-537 KDEGTKPEAKLYKE
+537 DAKAYLYKD
-551 GQTSPICDLNFV
+551 GQTSPICELNFV
-563 QGSESTV
+563 QGAESTI

-582 GEKYKVVVS
+582 DEKYKVVVE
-591 AGSVTDIMGFCP
+591 AGSVTDIMGFCA

-615 EPEISSDGS
+615 GPEISSDGS

-636 MVKYLLY
+636 MVRYLLY

-652 AMQDLGFDADN
+652 AMQDLGFDVDN

-684 SIYNPTGKSDDWMS
+684 SIYNPTGKSDDWMAV
-698 IPRLSIK
+698 PRLSIE

-743 LYDKFKANGKVLYDE
+743 LYDKFKANGKVIYDE

-765 EEDLTG
+765 EEGLSG

-796 ENQSM
+796 DNQSM

-815 NFATNVEST
+815 NFAPNVQST
-824 QVNKESTDVGVI
+824 QINKESTTVGAV
-836 VKVTSDKTYNTIN
+836 VKVTSDKTYNSIS

-879 TFPDKLPLTV
+879 TFPDKMPLKV
-889 GKQNKYTVSISLD
+889 GEQNKYTISIDLG
-902 GTVYSQTNTIS
+902 GTVYCQTNTIS
-913 NLAFETTKH
+913 NLAYETTKH
-922 VVIEESTGQRCPN
+922 VVIEEATGTWCVN
-935 CPQGILSFEYMEGI
+935 CPRGILAMEYLESI
-949 YGEQI
+949 YGDLI
-954 IPIAIHANVVGNDVF
+954 IPITIHSSSESGSDPF
-969 AYDAYNNYFGIGA
+969 NYSKYTSALGLNAFPSGL
-982 QPTGVVNRIDTLY
+982 VNRIDTVYSPTSIDANQLY
-995 APMYRDGNMVY
+995 HFDSEDGN
-1006 HLETEQGNET
+1006 QT
-1016 FADIAKR
+1016 FYDIAKR
-1023 ELSSYAI
+1023 EFNSYAI
-1030 ADVNIDKAVYDTSSK
+1030 ADVAIDKAIYDVNNKT
-1045 NVQISGTVNYALD
+1045 VQISGNVNYALN

-1064 NIAFVVLEDNLV
+1064 NIAFVVLEDGLV
-1076 GRQENNLYASDEPIF
+1076 DYQANGHYGSTDPLL
-1091 GEFGKGGKYGTAT
+1091 GKFGKGGEYGTAT
-1104 PEITFVDVARKV
+1104 PKITFVDVARKV

-1223 ISNVNS
+1223 ISNANS

-1241 KGLFIVKAAS
+1241 NGLFIVKATS
-1251 NGVSVVKKVIVK
+1251 DGVSVVKKVIVK

>member
-27 AQLTTVSFPKAAAFT
+27 AQLTAVNFPKAATFT

-79 LWVDADLMM
+79 LWVESDLMK
-88 SLEATDVTNDGKII
+88 SVEATDVTNDGKII
-102 VGTYDSKPAYY
+102 VGSYDSKPAYY
-113 DMNQGKWIT
+113 DMNLGKWVT
-122 LQSEN
+122 LSSEN
-127 PGKATSV
+127 PGKATNI

-141 SGWSDSGSFSGD
+141 GGWSNNDGFGGEAGYFES
-153 AYVETPLL
+153 PLL
-161 WEKQSDGTYRA
+161 WEKQTDGTYRA
-172 IDVYAELPNFPKK
+172 VDVYAEFPNFPKK

-198 NISPDGN
+198 NVSPDGN
-205 ILSGIIN
+205 IISGIIN
-212 FVTPAT
+212 FTTPIT

-225 KTTQECKYVDNALGD
+225 KTTHECKYVDNALGD
-240 VPAETFVDESTMSN
+240 VPAETSVDESTMSN
-254 NGKYLTGIVQVA
+254 NGKYLTGLVQVA

-282 CILYNTESEEQD
+282 CVLYNTESEEQD

-306 FGCSPA
+306 FACSPA
-312 VNPVRS
+312 VNPVRY

-323 GNLWYGIDEILS
+323 GNLWYGIDEILL
-335 GRYDMNFY
+335 GRYDINFY
-343 ERTGYDFTGTIQEV
+343 ERTGYDFTGFIEGV
-357 SDDEKTMIGMSET
+357 SDDEMTMIGMSET

-386 ASSVNPLKYY
+386 ASGVNPLGTYA
-396 VASPVAGSKFAKF
+396 VSPVSGSKFAKF
-409 SQMKLAFSKTVGVTS
+409 SQMKLAFSKSAAVTS
-424 GVVAQFVDGSGKK
+424 GAKAQFMDASGKV
-437 LRDYKI
+437 LREYNI
-443 TAQSGD
+443 TAQSGN
-449 KIFTIGGFPQALNA
+449 KTFIIGARELALNE

-469 KIPAGAFY
+469 KIPEGAFY
-477 LMGDNSIKSEEIT
+477 LMADNSIKSEEIT

-497 EAPAAVQQVSPA
+497 EVPAAVQQVSPA

-523 QILFDLSIAISEGN
+523 QILFDLSIAISE
-537 KDEGTKPEAKLYKE
+537 DAKAYLYRD
-551 GQTSPICDLNFV
+551 GQTSPICELNFV
-563 QGSESTV
+563 QGAESTV

-582 GEKYKVVVS
+582 DEKYKVVVE

-615 EPEISSDGS
+615 ESEISSDGS

-636 MVKYLLY
+636 MVRYLLY

-684 SIYNPTGKSDDWMS
+684 SIYNPTGKSDDWMA
-698 IPRLSIK
+698 IPRLSIE

-765 EEDLTG
+765 EENLTG

-815 NFATNVEST
+815 NFVPNVEST
-824 QVNKESTDVGVI
+824 QVNKESTNVGVI

-889 GKQNKYTVSISLD
+889 GAQNKYTISINLGGS
-902 GTVYSQTNTIS
+902 VYSQINTIS

-922 VVIEESTGQRCPN
+922 VVIEEGTGAWCGN
-935 CPQGILSFEYMEGI
+935 CPLGILAMENLEKL
-949 YGEQI
+949 YGDQV
-954 IPIAIHANVVGNDVF
+954 IPIAIHSANGQGDVYDYS
-969 AYDAYNNYFGIGA
+969 AYTAYLGVTSF
-982 QPTGVVNRIDTLY
+982 PTGLVNRIDTVY
-995 APMYRDGNMVY
+995 APAISSGNDY
-1006 HLETEQGNET
+1006 YFETSEGNKT
-1016 FADIAKR
+1016 FHDIAKR
-1023 ELSSYAI
+1023 ELENYAI
-1030 ADVNIDKAVYDTSSK
+1030 ADVCIDKAVYDVESK
-1045 NVQISGTVNYALD
+1045 NIQIMGNVNYALD

-1064 NIAFVVLEDNLV
+1064 NIAFVVLEDNLS
-1076 GRQENNLYASDEPIF
+1076 GKQNNYFYMNTNPFFGKFGSG
-1091 GEFGKGGKYGTAT
+1091 GEFGEKAPVIQY
-1104 PEITFVDVARKV
+1104 VDVARKV

-1147 ENVKNWDNTKVVVM
+1147 ENVSNWDNAKVVVM
-1161 LLDAN
+1161 LIDAN

-1223 ISNVNS
+1223 ISNANS

-1241 KGLFIVKAAS
+1241 NGLFIVKATS
-1251 NGVSVVKKVIVK
+1251 DGVSVVKKVIVK

>member
-27 AQLTTVSFPKAAAFT
+27 AQLTTVNFPKAAAFT

-49 WATAAGVND
+49 WATAAGVNY

-79 LWVDADLMM
+79 LWVESDLMK
-88 SLEATDVTNDGKII
+88 SVEATDVTNDGKII
-102 VGTYDSKPAYY
+102 VGSYDSKPAYY
-113 DMNQGKWIT
+113 DMNLGKWVT
-122 LQSEN
+122 LSSEN
-127 PGKATSV
+127 PGKATNI

-141 SGWSDSGSFSGD
+141 GGWSNNGD
-153 AYVETPLL
+153 FGGEDGYFESPLL
-161 WEKQSDGTYRA
+161 WEKQTDGTYRA
-172 IDVYAELPNFPKK
+172 VDVYAEFPNFPKK

-198 NISPDGN
+198 NVSPDGN
-205 ILSGIIN
+205 IISGIID
-212 FVTPAT
+212 FTTPMT

-225 KTTQECKYVDNALGD
+225 KTTHECKYVDNALGD
-240 VPAETFVDESTMSN
+240 VPAETSVDESTMSN
-254 NGKYLTGIVQVA
+254 NGKYLTGIVLVA

-282 CILYNTESEEQD
+282 CVLYNTESEEQD

-306 FGCSPA
+306 FACSPA
-312 VNPVRS
+312 VNPVRY

-323 GNLWYGIDEILS
+323 GNLWYGIDEILL
-335 GRYDMNFY
+335 GRYDINFY
-343 ERTGYDFTGTIQEV
+343 ERTGYDFTGVIQDV
-357 SDDEKTMIGMSET
+357 SDDEMTMIGMSET

-386 ASSVNPLKYY
+386 ASGVNPLGTY
-396 VASPVAGSKFAKF
+396 VVSPVSGSKFAKF
-409 SQMKLAFSKTVGVTS
+409 SQMKLAFSKSAAVTS
-424 GVVAQFVDGSGKK
+424 GAKAQFMDASGKV
-437 LRDYKI
+437 LRDYGI
-443 TAQSGD
+443 TAQSGN
-449 KIFTIGGFPQALNA
+449 KTFIIGAKALALNE

-477 LMGDNSIKSEEIT
+477 LMADNSIKSEEIT

-523 QILFDLSIAISEGN
+523 QILFDLSIAISE
-537 KDEGTKPEAKLYKE
+537 DAKAYLYRD
-551 GQTSPICDLNFV
+551 GQTSPVCELNFV
-563 QGSESTV
+563 QGAESTI

-615 EPEISSDGS
+615 KPEISSDGS

-643 EGDHNKPSS
+643 EGDNNKPSS

-663 SPWLFVIRESESSS
+663 SPWLFVIREDESSS
-677 DYCAAST
+677 DYCAGST
-684 SIYNPTGKSDDWMS
+684 SIYNPTGKSDDWMA
-698 IPRLSIK
+698 IPRLSIE

-765 EEDLTG
+765 EEGLSG

-796 ENQSM
+796 DNQSM

-815 NFATNVEST
+815 NFAPNVQST
-824 QVNKESTDVGVI
+824 QINKESTTVGAI
-836 VKVTSDKTYNTIN
+836 VKVTSDKTYNSIS

-869 PITSAENYSF
+869 PITNAENYSF

-889 GKQNKYTVSISLD
+889 GAQNKYTISIDLG

-922 VVIEESTGQRCPN
+922 VVIEEGTGAWCGN
-935 CPQGILSFEYMEGI
+935 CPLGILAMENLEKL
-949 YGEQI
+949 YGDQV
-954 IPIAIHANVVGNDVF
+954 IPIAIHSANGQGDIYDYS
-969 AYDAYNNYFGIGA
+969 AYTAYLGVSSF
-982 QPTGVVNRIDTLY
+982 PTGLVNRIDTVY
-995 APMYRDGNMVY
+995 APAISSGNDY
-1006 HLETEQGNET
+1006 YFETSEGNKT
-1016 FADIAKR
+1016 FHDIAKR
-1023 ELSSYAI
+1023 EFENYAV
-1030 ADVNIDKAVYDTSSK
+1030 ADVCIDKAVYDVESK
-1045 NVQISGTVNYALD
+1045 NIQIMGNVNYALD

-1064 NIAFVVLEDNLV
+1064 NIAFVVLEDNLS
-1076 GRQENNLYASDEPIF
+1076 GKQNNYFYMNTNPFFGKFGSG
-1091 GEFGKGGKYGTAT
+1091 GEFGENAPIIQY
-1104 PEITFVDVARKV
+1104 VDVARKV
-1116 PNDNFAGES
+1116 PNNNFAGES
-1125 GFIPVSVT
+1125 GLIPVSVT
-1133 AGQPVAFNKVFSLP
+1133 ADQPVAFNKVFSLP
-1147 ENVKNWDNTKVVVM
+1147 ENVSNWDNAKVVVM
-1161 LLDAN
+1161 LIDAN

-1176 KMSAGTAG
+1176 KFAAGTAG

-1204 SVNGG
+1204 NVNGG

-1223 ISNVNS
+1223 ISNANS

-1241 KGLFIVKAAS
+1241 NGLFIVKATS
-1251 NGVSVVKKVIVK
+1251 DGVSVVKKVIVK

>member
-27 AQLTTVSFPKAAAFT
+27 AQLTTVNFPKAAAFT

-79 LWVDADLMM
+79 LWVESDLMK
-88 SLEATDVTNDGKII
+88 SVEATDVTNDGKII
-102 VGTYDSKPAYY
+102 VGSYDSKPAYY
-113 DMNQGKWIT
+113 DMNLGKWVT
-122 LQSEN
+122 LSSEN
-127 PGKATSV
+127 PGKATNI

-141 SGWSDSGSFSGD
+141 GGWSNNDGFGGEDGYFES
-153 AYVETPLL
+153 PLL
-161 WEKQSDGTYRA
+161 WEKQTDGTYRA
-172 IDVYAELPNFPKK
+172 VDVYAEFPNFPKK

-198 NISPDGN
+198 KVSPDGN
-205 ILSGIIN
+205 IISGIID
-212 FVTPAT
+212 FTTPIT

-225 KTTQECKYVDNALGD
+225 KTTHECKYVDNALGD
-240 VPAETFVDESTMSN
+240 VPAETSVDESTMSN
-254 NGKYLTGIVQVA
+254 NGKYLTGIVLVA

-282 CILYNTESEEQD
+282 CVLYNTESEERD

-306 FGCSPA
+306 FACSPA
-312 VNPVRS
+312 VNPVRY

-323 GNLWYGIDEILS
+323 GNLWYGIDEILL
-335 GRYDMNFY
+335 GRYDINFY
-343 ERTGYDFTGTIQEV
+343 ERTGYDFTGVIQGV
-357 SDDEKTMIGMSET
+357 SDDEMTMIGMSET
-370 KTKGYIIRL
+370 RTKGYIIRL

-386 ASSVNPLKYY
+386 ASGVNPLGTYA
-396 VASPVAGSKFAKF
+396 VSPVSGSKFAKF
-409 SQMKLAFSKTVGVTS
+409 SQMKLAFSKSAAVTS
-424 GVVAQFVDGSGKK
+424 GAKAQFMDASGKV
-437 LRDYKI
+437 LREYNI
-443 TAQSGD
+443 TAQSGN
-449 KIFTIGGFPQALNA
+449 KTFIIGAKALALNE

-477 LMGDNSIKSEEIT
+477 LMADNSIKSDEISI
-490 VKYIGRA
+490 KYIGRA

-523 QILFDLSIAISEGN
+523 QILFDLSIAISE
-537 KDEGTKPEAKLYKE
+537 DAKAYLYRD
-551 GQTSPICDLNFV
+551 GQTSPVCELNFV
-563 QGSESTV
+563 QGAESTI

-663 SPWLFVIRESESSS
+663 SPWLFVIREDESSS
-677 DYCAAST
+677 DYCAGST
-684 SIYNPTGKSDDWMS
+684 SIYNPTGKSDDWMA
-698 IPRLSIK
+698 IPRLSIE

-737 SNFTKE
+737 SNFPKE

-815 NFATNVEST
+815 NFVSNVEST
-824 QVNKESTDVGVI
+824 QINKESTNVGVI
-836 VKVTSDKTYNTIN
+836 VKVTGDKTYNTIN

-889 GKQNKYTVSISLD
+889 GAQNKYTISIDLG

-922 VVIEESTGQRCPN
+922 VVIEEGTGAWCGN
-935 CPQGILSFEYMEGI
+935 CPLGILAMENLEKL
-949 YGEQI
+949 YGDQV
-954 IPIAIHANVVGNDVF
+954 IPIAIHSANNQGDVYDYS
-969 AYDAYNNYFGIGA
+969 AYTAYLGVSSF
-982 QPTGVVNRIDTLY
+982 PTGLVNRIDTVY
-995 APMYRDGNMVY
+995 APAISSGNDY
-1006 HLETEQGNET
+1006 YFETSEGNKT
-1016 FADIAKR
+1016 FHDIAKR
-1023 ELSSYAI
+1023 EFENYAV
-1030 ADVNIDKAVYDTSSK
+1030 ADVCIDKAVYDVESK
-1045 NVQISGTVNYALD
+1045 NIQIMGNVNYALD

-1064 NIAFVVLEDNLV
+1064 NIAFVVLEDNLS
-1076 GRQENNLYASDEPIF
+1076 GKQNNYFYMNTNPFFGKFGSG
-1091 GEFGKGGKYGTAT
+1091 GEFGENAPIIQY
-1104 PEITFVDVARKV
+1104 VDVARKV
-1116 PNDNFAGES
+1116 PNNNFAGES
-1125 GFIPVSVT
+1125 GLIPVSVT

-1147 ENVKNWDNTKVVVM
+1147 ENVSNWDNAKVVVM
-1161 LLDAN
+1161 LIDAN

-1176 KMSAGTAG
+1176 KFAAGTAG

-1223 ISNVNS
+1223 ISNANS

-1241 KGLFIVKAAS
+1241 NGLFIVKATS
-1251 NGVSVVKKVIVK
+1251 DGVSVVKKVIVK

>member
-17 LWAIPSSAQE
+17 LWTIPSSAQD
-27 AQLTTVSFPKAAAFT
+27 AQLTTVNFPKAAAFT

-79 LWVDADLMM
+79 LWVEADLIK
-88 SLEATDVTNDGKII
+88 SIEANDVTNDGKTI
-102 VGTYDSKPAYY
+102 VGSYDSYPAYY
-113 DMNQGKWIT
+113 DLDKGQWVT
-122 LQSEN
+122 LTSAD

-141 SGWSDSGSFSGD
+141 GGWSSSGSFSGD
-153 AYVETPLL
+153 SYTETPLL

-185 TKLGTNTQQVRID
+185 SKIGANTQQVRVD
-198 NISPDGN
+198 NVSADGN
-205 ILSGIIN
+205 IIAGIIN
-212 FVTPAT
+212 FITPAT

-240 VPAETFVDESTMSN
+240 VPDETFVDESTMSN
-254 NGKYLTGIVQVA
+254 NGTYLTGIVQVA

-273 YLYNTSDNS
+273 YLYNTGDNS
-282 CILYNTESEEQD
+282 CTLYNTESEEQD

-312 VNPVRS
+312 INPLRS
-318 AYVRV
+318 AYARV
-323 GNLWYGIDEILS
+323 GTLWYGIDEILS
-335 GRYDMNFY
+335 GRYGMNFY
-343 ERTGYDFTGTIQEV
+343 ERTGYDYTGTIQGV
-357 SDDEKTMIGMSET
+357 SDDEKTIIGMSET

-386 ASSVNPLKYY
+386 ASGVNPLSYY
-396 VASPVAGSKFAKF
+396 SVSPVAGSKFARF
-409 SQMKLAFSKTVGVTS
+409 SQMKLAFSKSAGVTS
-424 GVVAQFVDGSGKK
+424 GVKAQFQDASGKV
-437 LRDYKI
+437 LREYAI
-443 TAQSGD
+443 TAQTGN
-449 KIFTIGGFPQALNA
+449 KTFTIGGIPQALNA
-463 GEEYTM
+463 DEEYTM

-477 LMGDNSIKSEEIT
+477 LLNDNSIKSEEIN

-509 DQANVSEISSEHPV
+509 DQANVSQISSDHPV
-523 QILFDLSIAISEGN
+523 QILFDLSVAISE
-537 KDEGTKPEAKLYKE
+537 DAEAYLYKE
-551 GQTSPICDLNFV
+551 GQTSPICELNFV
-563 QGSESTV
+563 QGAESTI

-582 GEKYKVVVS
+582 DEKYQVVVS
-591 AGSVTDIMGFCP
+591 EGSVTDIMGFCP

-636 MVKYLLY
+636 MVSYLLY
-643 EGDHNKPSS
+643 EGDHNTPSS
-652 AMQDLGFDADN
+652 AMQNLGFDADN
-663 SPWLFVIRESESSS
+663 SPWIFVIREDESSS

-684 SIYNPTGKSDDWMS
+684 SMYNPSGKSDDWMA
-698 IPRLSIK
+698 IPRLSIE

-719 KSKADR
+719 NSKADR
-725 LKVLVL
+725 LKVMVL

-737 SNFTKE
+737 SNFTTE
-743 LYDKFKANGKVLYDE
+743 LYEKFKANGKVIYDE

-765 EEDLTG
+765 EEGLSG
-771 DWTHVEKSLAEYAG
+771 DWTHVEKSLSDYAG

-815 NFATNVEST
+815 NFVPNVEST
-824 QVNKESTDVGVI
+824 QINKESTNVGVI
-836 VKVTSDKTYNTIN
+836 VKVTSDKTYNAIN

-869 PITSAENYSF
+869 PITSEENYSF
-879 TFPDKLPLTV
+879 TFPDKMPLTV
-889 GKQNKYTVSISLD
+889 GAQNKYTISIDLG

-922 VVIEESTGQRCPN
+922 VVIEESTGQQCKN
-935 CPQGILSFEYMEGI
+935 CPQGILAMENLEKL

-954 IPIAIHANVVGNDVF
+954 IPIAIHSSIIGTDQF
-969 AYDAYNNYFGIGA
+969 AYENYNTYFGITA
-982 QPTGVVNRIDTLY
+982 QPMGLVNRIDTLY
-995 APMYRDGNMVY
+995 APMYVDGSEQY
-1006 HLETEQGNET
+1006 HFDSPEGNNTFYDIAQRE
-1016 FADIAKR
+1016 FAD
-1023 ELSSYAI
+1023 YAI
-1030 ADVNIDKAVYDTSSK
+1030 ADVSIDKAVYDATNK
-1045 NVQISGTVNYALD
+1045 NVQITGNVNYALN

-1064 NIAFVVLEDNLV
+1064 NIAFVVLEDGLSGPQLNGFYVLD
-1076 GRQENNLYASDEPIF
+1076 QAIF
-1091 GEFGKGGKYGTAT
+1091 GDFGKGGKYGSSVAVV
-1104 PEITFVDVARKV
+1104 TFNDVARKV
-1116 PNDNFAGES
+1116 PDDNFAGES
-1125 GFIPVSVT
+1125 GIIPVSVT
-1133 AGQPVAFNKVFSLP
+1133 AGQPVSYNKIFSLP
-1147 ENVKNWDNTKVVVM
+1147 ENVTNWDNAKVVVM

-1176 KMSAGTAG
+1176 KLTAGTAG
-1184 INDATVS
+1184 INDAVVS
-1191 ENGITISGENGSI
+1191 ENGINISGENGLI

-1209 SDLNVTVYDVSGSV
+1209 NDLNVTVYDVSGSV
-1223 ISNVNS
+1223 INNVNS
-1229 TSGAVKVSTGGK
+1229 ATGAVKVSTSGK
-1241 KGLFIVKAAS
+1241 KGLFIVKATS

>member
-58 DDQSKYAYPYLI
+58 DDPSKYAYPYLI

-79 LWVDADLMM
+79 LWVEADLMM

-141 SGWSDSGSFSGD
+141 SGWSNSESFSGD
-153 AYVETPLL
+153 EYVETPLL

-172 IDVYAELPNFPKK
+172 VDVYAELPNFPKK

-198 NISPDGN
+198 NVSPDGN

-254 NGKYLTGIVQVA
+254 NGKYLTGIVQVD

-273 YLYNTSDNS
+273 YLYNTGDNS
-282 CILYNTESEEQD
+282 CTLFNTESEEQD
-294 RAGSAVSNTGVV
+294 RAGTAVSNTGIV
-306 FGCSPA
+306 FACSPA

-335 GRYDMNFY
+335 GRYDINFY
-343 ERTGYDFTGTIQEV
+343 ERTGYGYTGTIQDV

-370 KTKGYIIRL
+370 MTMGYIIRL

-386 ASSVNPLKYY
+386 ASNVNPLSYY
-396 VASPVAGSKFAKF
+396 AVSPVAGSKFAKF
-409 SQMKLAFSKTVGVTS
+409 SQMKLAFSKSAAVTS
-424 GVVAQFVDGSGKK
+424 GVKAQFMDASGKV
-437 LRDYKI
+437 LRDYTI
-443 TAQSGD
+443 TAQSGN
-449 KIFTIGGFPQALNA
+449 KTFTIGGIPQALNA
-463 GEEYTM
+463 DEEYTM

-477 LMGDNSIKSEEIT
+477 LMADNSIKSEEIT

-523 QILFDLSIAISEGN
+523 QILFDLSIAISE
-537 KDEGTKPEAKLYKE
+537 DAKAYLYRD
-551 GQTSPICDLNFV
+551 GQTSPVCELNFV
-563 QGSESTV
+563 QGAEST
-570 LLYPSLKRYLEK
+570 LMLYPSLKRYLEK
-582 GEKYKVVVS
+582 DEKYKVVVE
-591 AGSVTDIMGFCP
+591 AGSVTDIMGFCA

-636 MVKYLLY
+636 MVRYLLY

-1133 AGQPVAFNKVFSLP
+1133 AGQPVAFNNVFSLP
-1147 ENVKNWDNTKVVVM
+1147 ENVTNWDNAKVVVM
-1161 LLDAN
+1161 LIDAN

-1176 KMSAGTAG
+1176 KFAAGTAG

-1223 ISNVNS
+1223 ISNANS

-1241 KGLFIVKAAS
+1241 NGLFIVKATS
-1251 NGVSVVKKVIVK
+1251 DGVSVVKKVIVK

>member
-27 AQLTTVSFPKAAAFT
+27 AQLTTVSFPKAATFT

-79 LWVDADLMM
+79 LWVAADLMK
-88 SLEATDVTNDGKII
+88 SLEASDVTNDGKII

-141 SGWSDSGSFSGD
+141 GGWSNSDNFSRD

-205 ILSGIIN
+205 IIAGIIN

-266 GGSYISS
+266 GGSYLSS

-282 CILYNTESEEQD
+282 CVLYNTESDEQD

-306 FGCSPA
+306 FACSPA

-335 GRYDMNFY
+335 GRYGINFY
-343 ERTGYDFTGTIQEV
+343 ERTGYDITGFIQGV

-386 ASSVNPLKYY
+386 ASSVNPLSTYA
-396 VASPVAGSKFAKF
+396 VSPVAGSKFAKF
-409 SQMKLAFSKTVGVTS
+409 SQMKLAFSKSAAVTS
-424 GVVAQFVDGSGKK
+424 GVKAQFMDASGKV
-437 LRDYKI
+437 LREYNI
-443 TAQSGD
+443 TAQSGN
-449 KIFTIGGFPQALNA
+449 KTFTIGGIPQALNA
-463 GEEYTM
+463 DEEYTM

-477 LMGDNSIKSEEIT
+477 LMADNSIKSEEIT

-523 QILFDLSIAISEGN
+523 QILFDLSIAISE
-537 KDEGTKPEAKLYKE
+537 DAKAYLYKD
-551 GQTSPICDLNFV
+551 GQTSPICELNFV
-563 QGSESTV
+563 QGAESTI

-582 GEKYKVVVS
+582 DEKYKVVVE
-591 AGSVTDIMGFCP
+591 AGSVTDIMGFCA

-636 MVKYLLY
+636 MVRYLLY

-652 AMQDLGFDADN
+652 AMQDLGFDVDN

-684 SIYNPTGKSDDWMS
+684 SIYNPTGKSDDWMA
-698 IPRLSIK
+698 IPRLSIE

-743 LYDKFKANGKVLYDE
+743 LYDKFKANGKVIYDE

-765 EEDLTG
+765 EEGLSG

-796 ENQSM
+796 DNQSM

-815 NFATNVEST
+815 NFAPNVQNT
-824 QVNKESTDVGVI
+824 QINKESTTVGAV
-836 VKVTSDKTYNTIN
+836 VKVTSDKTYNSIS

-879 TFPDKLPLTV
+879 TFPDKMPLKV
-889 GKQNKYTVSISLD
+889 GEQNKYTISIDLG

-913 NLAFETTKH
+913 NLAYETTKH
-922 VVIEESTGQRCPN
+922 VVIEEATGTWCVN
-935 CPQGILSFEYMEGI
+935 CPRGILAMEYLESI
-949 YGEQI
+949 YGDLI
-954 IPIAIHANVVGNDVF
+954 IPITIHSSSESGSDPF
-969 AYDAYNNYFGIGA
+969 NYSKYTSALGLNAFPSGL
-982 QPTGVVNRIDTLY
+982 VNRIDTVYSPTSIDANQLY
-995 APMYRDGNMVY
+995 HFDSEDGN
-1006 HLETEQGNET
+1006 QT
-1016 FADIAKR
+1016 FYDIAKR
-1023 ELSSYAI
+1023 EFNSYAI
-1030 ADVNIDKAVYDTSSK
+1030 ADVAIDKAIYDVNNKT
-1045 NVQISGTVNYALD
+1045 VQISGNVNYALN

-1064 NIAFVVLEDNLV
+1064 NIAFVVLEDGLV
-1076 GRQENNLYASDEPIF
+1076 DYQANGHYGSTDPLL
-1091 GEFGKGGKYGTAT
+1091 GKFGKGGEYGTAT
-1104 PEITFVDVARKV
+1104 PKITFVDVARKV

-1147 ENVKNWDNTKVVVM
+1147 ENVTNWDNAKVVVM
-1161 LLDAN
+1161 LIDAN

-1223 ISNVNS
+1223 ISNANS

-1241 KGLFIVKAAS
+1241 NGLFIVKATS
-1251 NGVSVVKKVIVK
+1251 DGVSVVKKVIVK

>member
-79 LWVDADLMM
+79 LWVEADLMM

-141 SGWSDSGSFSGD
+141 SGWSNSESFSGD
-153 AYVETPLL
+153 EYVETPLL

-172 IDVYAELPNFPKK
+172 VDVYAELPNFPKK

-198 NISPDGN
+198 NVSPDGN

-254 NGKYLTGIVQVA
+254 NGKYLTGIVQVD

-273 YLYNTSDNS
+273 YLYNTGDNS
-282 CILYNTESEEQD
+282 CTLFNTESEEQD
-294 RAGSAVSNTGVV
+294 RAGSAVSNTGIV
-306 FGCSPA
+306 FACSPA

-335 GRYDMNFY
+335 GRYDINFY
-343 ERTGYDFTGTIQEV
+343 ERTGYGYTGTIQDV

-370 KTKGYIIRL
+370 KTTGYIIRL

-386 ASSVNPLKYY
+386 ASNVNPLSYY
-396 VASPVAGSKFAKF
+396 AVSPVAGSKFAKF
-409 SQMKLAFSKTVGVTS
+409 SQMKLAFSKSAAVTS
-424 GVVAQFVDGSGKK
+424 GVKAQFMDASGKV
-437 LRDYKI
+437 LRDYTI
-443 TAQSGD
+443 TAQSGN
-449 KIFTIGGFPQALNA
+449 KTFTIGGIPQALNA
-463 GEEYTM
+463 DEEYTM

-477 LMGDNSIKSEEIT
+477 LMADNSIKSEEIT

-523 QILFDLSIAISEGN
+523 QILFDLSIAISE
-537 KDEGTKPEAKLYKE
+537 DAKAYLYRD
-551 GQTSPICDLNFV
+551 GQTSPVCELNFV
-563 QGSESTV
+563 QGAEST
-570 LLYPSLKRYLEK
+570 LMLYPSLKRYLEK
-582 GEKYKVVVS
+582 DEKYKVVVE
-591 AGSVTDIMGFCP
+591 AGSVTDIMGFCA

-636 MVKYLLY
+636 MVRYLLY

-698 IPRLSIK
+698 IPRLSIE
-705 NADYYLSFDVQSYY
+705 NADCYLSFDVQSYY

-1147 ENVKNWDNTKVVVM
+1147 ENVTNWDNAKVVVM
-1161 LLDAN
+1161 LIDAN

-1176 KMSAGTAG
+1176 KFAAGTAG

-1223 ISNVNS
+1223 ISNANS

-1241 KGLFIVKAAS
+1241 NGLFIVKATS
-1251 NGVSVVKKVIVK
+1251 DGVSVVKKVIVK

>member
-1 MVKKSLY
+1 MVKKNLY
-8 LCILLALGL
+8 LCVLLALGL
-17 LWAIPSSAQE
+17 LGVIPSSAQE
-27 AQLTTVSFPKAAAFT
+27 AQITTVNFPKPAAFT
-42 SLSDNGL
+42 CLSDNGQ
-49 WATAAGVND
+49 WATAEGV
-58 DDQSKYAYPYLI
+58 DDQSRYAYPYLI
-70 NVETGALTE
+70 NVQTGELTE
-79 LWVDADLMM
+79 LWVEADLMK
-88 SLEATDVTNDGKII
+88 SLEASDVTNDGKTI
-102 VGTYDSKPAYY
+102 VGCYDSKPAYY
-113 DMNQGKWIT
+113 DLNQNKWIS
-122 LQSEN
+122 LQSEY

-141 SGWSDSGSFSGD
+141 SGWSNSGSFSVD

-172 IDVYAELPNFPKK
+172 VDVYAELPNFPKK

-198 NISPDGN
+198 NVSPDGN

-212 FVTPAT
+212 FITPAT

-254 NGKYLTGIVQVA
+254 NGKYLTGVVQVD

-273 YLYNTSDNS
+273 YLYNTGDNS
-282 CILYNTESEEQD
+282 CTLFNTESEEQD
-294 RAGSAVSNTGVV
+294 RAGSAVSNTGIV
-306 FGCSPA
+306 FACSPA
-312 VNPVRS
+312 VSPVRS

-335 GRYDMNFY
+335 GRYDINFY
-343 ERTGYDFTGTIQEV
+343 ERTGYGYTGTIEGV

-370 KTKGYIIRL
+370 KTMGYIIRL

-449 KIFTIGGFPQALNA
+449 KIFTIGGIPQALNA

-490 VKYIGRA
+490 IKYIGRT

-523 QILFDLSIAISEGN
+523 QILFDLSIAISE
-537 KDEGTKPEAKLYKE
+537 KAKAKLYKE
-551 GQTSPICDLNFV
+551 GQTSPVCDLNFV
-563 QGSESTV
+563 QGAESTI

-582 GEKYKVVVS
+582 DEKYKVVVE

-636 MVKYLLY
+636 MVRYLLY
-643 EGDHNKPSS
+643 EGDHNKPTS
-652 AMQDLGFDADN
+652 AMEDLGFDADN
-663 SPWLFVIRESESSS
+663 TPWNFVIREDENSS
-677 DYCAAST
+677 DYCAGST
-684 SIYNPTGKSDDWMS
+684 SMYNPAGKSDDWMA
-698 IPRLSIK
+698 IPRLSIE
-705 NADYYLSFDVQSYY
+705 NGDCYLSFDAQSYRTG
-719 KSKADR
+719 KTDR
-725 LKVLVL
+725 LKVMVL

-737 SNFTKE
+737 SNFTTE
-743 LYDKFKANGKVLYDE
+743 LYNKFKTNGKVIYDE
-758 QLTPGES
+758 QLNPGSS
-765 EEDLTG
+765 EEGLTG
-771 DWTHVEKSLAEYAG
+771 DWIHVEKSLSDYAG
-785 KNIYIA
+785 KHIYIA

-801 IFLDNLK
+801 IFIDNLK
-808 VYYKGDF
+808 VYYKGNF
-815 NFATNVEST
+815 NFVPNVQST
-824 QVNKESTDVGVI
+824 QINQQSTTVGTV
-836 VKVTSDKTYNTIN
+836 VQVLGDNSYNTIN
-849 ATLTSEDGSFKSTYT
+849 ATLTSADGTFKSTYSA
-864 DTPSK
+864 TPSQ
-869 PITSAENYSF
+869 PITSAANYSF
-879 TFPDKLPLTV
+879 TFPDKLPLKV
-889 GKQNKYTVSISLD
+889 GEENKYTISISLD
-902 GTVYSQTNTIS
+902 GTVYSQNGTIS

-922 VVIEESTGQRCPN
+922 LVIEESTGQQCPN
-935 CPQGILSFEYMEGI
+935 CPQGILAIENLENL
-949 YGEQI
+949 YGDQI
-954 IPIAIHANVVGNDVF
+954 VPVAIHSSVIGTDQF
-969 AYDAYNNYFGIGA
+969 AYENYNSYFGITA
-982 QPTGVVNRIDTLY
+982 QPMGVINRIDTLY
-995 APMYRDGNMVY
+995 APMYVS
-1006 HLETEQGNET
+1006 GNEQYHFDSPEGNNT
-1016 FADIAKR
+1016 FYDIAQR
-1023 ELSSYAI
+1023 EFGSYAI
-1030 ADVNIDKAVYDTSSK
+1030 ADVTIDKAIYDKNSK
-1045 NVQISGTVNYALD
+1045 NVQVSGNVNYAMN

-1064 NIAFVVLEDNLV
+1064 NLAFVVLEDGLT
-1076 GRQENNLYASDEPIF
+1076 GPQKNNLYAFDQDIL
-1091 GEFGKGGKYGTAT
+1091 GEFGKGGQYGSSIVV
-1104 PEITFVDVARKV
+1104 ITFNDVARKV

-1125 GFIPVSVT
+1125 GIIPVSVT
-1133 AGQPVAFNKVFSLP
+1133 AGQPVAFNKVFSMP
-1147 ENVKNWDNTKVVVM
+1147 ENVTNWDNAKIVVM

-1166 TERVLNAARL
+1166 TERVINATKA
-1176 KMSAGTAG
+1176 KFAAGTAG

-1191 ENGITISGENGSI
+1191 EDGIAISGENGMI
-1204 SVNGG
+1204 TVNGG
-1209 SDLNVTVYDVSGSV
+1209 TQLNVTVYDISGSI
-1223 ISNVNS
+1223 ISDVNS
-1229 TSGAVKVSTGGK
+1229 ASGSVKVSTGGK

>member
-79 LWVDADLMM
+79 LWVEADLIK

-141 SGWSDSGSFSGD
+141 SGWSNSGSFSGD

-198 NISPDGN
+198 NVSPDGN

-225 KTTQECKYVDNALGD
+225 KTTQECKYVDNALGE
-240 VPAETFVDESTMSN
+240 VPDETFVDESTMSN

-306 FGCSPA
+306 FACSPA

-323 GNLWYGIDEILS
+323 GSLWYGIDEILS

-343 ERTGYDFTGTIQEV
+343 ERTGYDFTGTIEGV

-386 ASSVNPLKYY
+386 ASSVNPLGTYA
-396 VASPVAGSKFAKF
+396 VSPAYGSKFAKF
-409 SQMKLAFSKTVGVTS
+409 SQMKLAFSKSAAVTS
-424 GVVAQFVDGSGKK
+424 GVKAQFMDASGKV
-437 LRDYKI
+437 LREYNI
-443 TAQSGD
+443 TAQSGN
-449 KIFTIGGFPQALNA
+449 KTFTIGGIPQALNA
-463 GEEYTM
+463 DEEYTM

-477 LMGDNSIKSEEIT
+477 LMADNSIKSDEIT
-490 VKYIGRA
+490 IKYIGRA

-523 QILFDLSIAISEGN
+523 QILFDLSIAISE
-537 KDEGTKPEAKLYKE
+537 DAKAYLYKD
-551 GQTSPICDLNFV
+551 GQTSPICELNFV
-563 QGSESTV
+563 QGAESTI

-582 GEKYKVVVS
+582 DEKYKVVVE
-591 AGSVTDIMGFCP
+591 AGSVTDIMGFCA

-636 MVKYLLY
+636 MVRYLLY

-698 IPRLSIK
+698 IPRLSIE

-737 SNFTKE
+737 SNFTTE
-743 LYDKFKANGKVLYDE
+743 LYEKFKANGKVLYDE
-758 QLTPGES
+758 QLSPGES
-765 EEDLTG
+765 EENLTG

-796 ENQSM
+796 DNQSM

-815 NFATNVEST
+815 NFAPNVEST
-824 QVNKESTDVGVI
+824 QVNKESTNVGVI

-879 TFPDKLPLTV
+879 TFPDKLPLAV
-889 GKQNKYTVSISLD
+889 GVQNKYTISIDLG

-922 VVIEESTGQRCPN
+922 VVIEESSGQQCTA
-935 CPQGILSFEYMEGI
+935 CPQGILAMEYLESL

-954 IPIAIHANVVGNDVF
+954 IPIVIHSSIIGTDQF
-969 AYDAYNNYFGIGA
+969 AYENYNTYFGITA
-982 QPTGVVNRIDTLY
+982 QPFGLVNRIDTLY
-995 APMYRDGNMVY
+995 APMYKDASNQYHFDSPEGN
-1006 HLETEQGNET
+1006 NT
-1016 FADIAKR
+1016 FYDVAQR
-1023 ELSSYAI
+1023 EFENYAI
-1030 ADVNIDKAVYDTSSK
+1030 ADVSIDKAIYDAASK
-1045 NVQISGTVNYALD
+1045 NIQITGNVNYALN

-1064 NIAFVVLEDNLV
+1064 NLAFVVLEDGLTGVQKNGFYVLD
-1076 GRQENNLYASDEPIF
+1076 QSIF
-1091 GEFGKGGKYGTAT
+1091 GEFGKGGKYGSDF
-1104 PEITFVDVARKV
+1104 PVITFNDVARKV

-1147 ENVKNWDNTKVVVM
+1147 ENVTNWDNAKVVVM
-1161 LLDAN
+1161 LIDAN

-1223 ISNVNS
+1223 ISNANS

-1241 KGLFIVKAAS
+1241 NGLFIVKATS
-1251 NGVSVVKKVIVK
+1251 DGVSVVKKVIVK

>member
-79 LWVDADLMM
+79 LWVEADLMM

-141 SGWSDSGSFSGD
+141 SGWSDNYWSFSGD
-153 AYVETPLL
+153 EYVETPLL

-172 IDVYAELPNFPKK
+172 VDVYAELPNFPKK

-198 NISPDGN
+198 NVSPDGN

-273 YLYNTSDNS
+273 YLYNTGDNS
-282 CILYNTESEEQD
+282 CTLFNTESD
-294 RAGSAVSNTGVV
+294 GSAVSNTGVV
-306 FGCSPA
+306 FACSPA

-335 GRYDMNFY
+335 GRYDINFY
-343 ERTGYDFTGTIQEV
+343 ERTGYGYTGTIQGV

-386 ASSVNPLKYY
+386 ASNVNPLSYY
-396 VASPVAGSKFAKF
+396 AVSPVAGSKFAKF
-409 SQMKLAFSKTVGVTS
+409 SQMKLAFSKSAAVTS
-424 GVVAQFVDGSGKK
+424 GVKAQFMDASGKV
-437 LRDYKI
+437 LRDYTI
-443 TAQSGD
+443 TAQSGN
-449 KIFTIGGFPQALNA
+449 KTFTIGGIPQALNA
-463 GEEYTM
+463 DEEYTM

-477 LMGDNSIKSEEIT
+477 LMADNSIKSEEIT

-523 QILFDLSIAISEGN
+523 QILFDLSIAISE
-537 KDEGTKPEAKLYKE
+537 DAKAYLYRD
-551 GQTSPICDLNFV
+551 GQTSPVCELNFV
-563 QGSESTV
+563 QGAEST
-570 LLYPSLKRYLEK
+570 LMLYPSLKRYLEK
-582 GEKYKVVVS
+582 DEKYKVVVE
-591 AGSVTDIMGFCP
+591 AGSVTDIMGFCA

-636 MVKYLLY
+636 MVRYLLY

-698 IPRLSIK
+698 IPRLSIE

-1147 ENVKNWDNTKVVVM
+1147 ENVTNWDNAKVVVM
-1161 LLDAN
+1161 LIDAN

-1223 ISNVNS
+1223 ISNANS

-1241 KGLFIVKAAS
+1241 NGLFIVKATS
-1251 NGVSVVKKVIVK
+1251 DGVSVVKKVIVK

>member
-79 LWVDADLMM
+79 LWVEADLMM

-141 SGWSDSGSFSGD
+141 SGWSSNYGSFSGD
-153 AYVETPLL
+153 EYVETPLL

-172 IDVYAELPNFPKK
+172 VDVYAELPNFPKK

-198 NISPDGN
+198 NVSPDGN

-273 YLYNTSDNS
+273 YLYNTGDNS
-282 CILYNTESEEQD
+282 CTLFNTESEEQD
-294 RAGSAVSNTGVV
+294 RAGSAVSNTGIV
-306 FGCSPA
+306 FACSPA

-335 GRYDMNFY
+335 GRYDINFY
-343 ERTGYDFTGTIQEV
+343 ERTGYGYTGTIQGV

-386 ASSVNPLKYY
+386 ASNVNPLSYY
-396 VASPVAGSKFAKF
+396 AVSPVAGSKFAKF
-409 SQMKLAFSKTVGVTS
+409 SQMKLAFSKSAAVTS
-424 GVVAQFVDGSGKK
+424 GVKAQFMDASGKV
-437 LRDYKI
+437 LRDYTI
-443 TAQSGD
+443 TAQSGN
-449 KIFTIGGFPQALNA
+449 KTFTIGGIPQALNA
-463 GEEYTM
+463 DEEYTM

-477 LMGDNSIKSEEIT
+477 LMADNSIKSEEIT

-523 QILFDLSIAISEGN
+523 QILFDLSIAISE
-537 KDEGTKPEAKLYKE
+537 DAKAYLYRD
-551 GQTSPICDLNFV
+551 GQTSPVCELNFV
-563 QGSESTV
+563 QGAEST
-570 LLYPSLKRYLEK
+570 LMLYPSLKRYLEK
-582 GEKYKVVVS
+582 DEKYKVVVE
-591 AGSVTDIMGFCP
+591 AGSVTDIMGFCA

-636 MVKYLLY
+636 MVRYLLY

-698 IPRLSIK
+698 IPRLSIE

-1147 ENVKNWDNTKVVVM
+1147 ENVTNWDNAKVVVM
-1161 LLDAN
+1161 LIDAN

-1176 KMSAGTAG
+1176 KFAAGTAG

-1223 ISNVNS
+1223 ISNANS

-1241 KGLFIVKAAS
+1241 NGLFIVKATS
-1251 NGVSVVKKVIVK
+1251 DGVSVVKKVIVK

>member
-79 LWVDADLMM
+79 LWVEADLMK

-102 VGTYDSKPAYY
+102 VGTYDSNPAYY

-141 SGWSDSGSFSGD
+141 SGWSNSGGFSVD
-153 AYVETPLL
+153 EYVETPLL

-198 NISPDGN
+198 NVSPDGN

-212 FVTPAT
+212 FITPAT

-266 GGSYISS
+266 GGSYLSS

-282 CILYNTESEEQD
+282 CVLYNTESDEQD
-294 RAGSAVSNTGVV
+294 RAGGAVSNTGVV
-306 FGCSPA
+306 FACSPA
-312 VNPVRS
+312 VYPVRS

-323 GNLWYGIDEILS
+323 GKLWYGIDEILS
-335 GRYDMNFY
+335 GRYDINFY
-343 ERTGYDFTGTIQEV
+343 ERTGYDYTGDIQGV

-386 ASSVNPLKYY
+386 ASSVNPLSTYA
-396 VASPVAGSKFAKF
+396 VSPVAGSKFAKF
-409 SQMKLAFSKTVGVTS
+409 SQMKLAFSKSAAVTS
-424 GVVAQFVDGSGKK
+424 GVKAQFMDASGKV
-437 LRDYKI
+437 LREYTI
-443 TAQSGD
+443 TAQSGN
-449 KIFTIGGFPQALNA
+449 KTFSIGGIPQALNA
-463 GEEYTM
+463 DEEYTM

-477 LMGDNSIKSEEIT
+477 LMADNSIKSEEIT
-490 VKYIGRA
+490 IKYIGRA
-497 EAPAAVQQVSPA
+497 EAPAAVLQVSPA

-523 QILFDLSIAISEGN
+523 QILFDLSIAISE
-537 KDEGTKPEAKLYKE
+537 DAKAYLYKD
-551 GQTSPICDLNFV
+551 GQTSPICELNFV
-563 QGSESTV
+563 QGAESTI

-582 GEKYKVVVS
+582 DEKYKVVVE
-591 AGSVTDIMGFCP
+591 AGSVTDIMGFCA

-636 MVKYLLY
+636 MVRYLLY

-652 AMQDLGFDADN
+652 AMQDLGFDVDN

-684 SIYNPTGKSDDWMS
+684 SIYNPTGKSDDWMA
-698 IPRLSIK
+698 IPRLSIE
-705 NADYYLSFDVQSYY
+705 NADCYLSFDVQSYY

-743 LYDKFKANGKVLYDE
+743 LYDKFKANGKVIYDE

-765 EEDLTG
+765 EKGLSG

-796 ENQSM
+796 DNQSM

-815 NFATNVEST
+815 NFAPNVQNT
-824 QVNKESTDVGVI
+824 QINKESTTVGAV
-836 VKVTSDKTYNTIN
+836 VKVTSDKTYNSIS

-879 TFPDKLPLTV
+879 TFPDKMPLKV
-889 GKQNKYTVSISLD
+889 GEQNKYTISIDLG

-913 NLAFETTKH
+913 NLAYETTKH
-922 VVIEESTGQRCPN
+922 VVIEEATGTWCVN
-935 CPQGILSFEYMEGI
+935 CPRGILAMEYLESI
-949 YGEQI
+949 YGDLI
-954 IPIAIHANVVGNDVF
+954 IPITIHSSSESGSDPF
-969 AYDAYNNYFGIGA
+969 NYSKYTSALGLNAFPSGL
-982 QPTGVVNRIDTLY
+982 VNRIDTVYSPTSIDANQLY
-995 APMYRDGNMVY
+995 HFDSEDGN
-1006 HLETEQGNET
+1006 QT
-1016 FADIAKR
+1016 FYDIAKR
-1023 ELSSYAI
+1023 EFNSYAI
-1030 ADVNIDKAVYDTSSK
+1030 ADVAIDKAIYDVNNKT
-1045 NVQISGTVNYALD
+1045 VQISGNVNYALN

-1064 NIAFVVLEDNLV
+1064 NIAFVVLEDGLV
-1076 GRQENNLYASDEPIF
+1076 DYQANGHYGSTDPLL
-1091 GEFGKGGKYGTAT
+1091 GKFGKGGEYGTAT
-1104 PEITFVDVARKV
+1104 PKITFVDVARKV

-1147 ENVKNWDNTKVVVM
+1147 ENVSNWDNAKVVVM
-1161 LLDAN
+1161 LIDAN

-1176 KMSAGTAG
+1176 KFAAGTAG

-1223 ISNVNS
+1223 ISNANS

-1241 KGLFIVKAAS
+1241 NGLFIVKATS
-1251 NGVSVVKKVIVK
+1251 DGVSVVKKVIVK

>member
-27 AQLTTVSFPKAAAFT
+27 AQLTTVSFPKAATFT

-79 LWVDADLMM
+79 LWVEADLIK

-141 SGWSDSGSFSGD
+141 SGWSNSDSFSGD
-153 AYVETPLL
+153 EYVETPLL

-198 NISPDGN
+198 NVSPDGN

-212 FVTPAT
+212 FTTPITA
-218 VCYYVYN
+218 CYYVYN
-225 KTTQECKYVDNALGD
+225 KTTQECKYVDNALGE
-240 VPAETFVDESTMSN
+240 VPDETFVDESTMSN

-294 RAGSAVSNTGVV
+294 RDGSAVSNTGVV
-306 FGCSPA
+306 FACSPA

-323 GNLWYGIDEILS
+323 GSLWYGIDEILS

-343 ERTGYDFTGTIQEV
+343 ERTGYDFTGFIQGV

-386 ASSVNPLKYY
+386 ASSVNPLGTY
-396 VASPVAGSKFAKF
+396 A
-409 SQMKLAFSKTVGVTS
+409 
-424 GVVAQFVDGSGKK
+424 
-437 LRDYKI
+437 
-443 TAQSGD
+443 
-449 KIFTIGGFPQALNA
+449 
-463 GEEYTM
+463 
-469 KIPAGAFY
+469 
-477 LMGDNSIKSEEIT
+477 
-490 VKYIGRA
+490 
-497 EAPAAVQQVSPA
+497 VSPA

-523 QILFDLSIAISEGN
+523 QILFDLSIAISE
-537 KDEGTKPEAKLYKE
+537 DAKAYLYRD
-551 GQTSPICDLNFV
+551 GQTSPVCELNFV
-563 QGSESTV
+563 QGAESTI

-582 GEKYKVVVS
+582 DGKYKVVVE

-698 IPRLSIK
+698 IPRLSIE

-737 SNFTKE
+737 SNFTTE
-743 LYDKFKANGKVLYDE
+743 LYEKFKANGKVLYDE
-758 QLTPGES
+758 QLSPGES
-765 EEDLTG
+765 EENLTG

-815 NFATNVEST
+815 NFVPNVEST
-824 QVNKESTDVGVI
+824 QVNKESTNVGVI

-889 GKQNKYTVSISLD
+889 GAQNKYTISIDLG

-922 VVIEESTGQRCPN
+922 VVIEESTGQQCKK
-935 CPQGILSFEYMEGI
+935 CPQGILAMENLEKL
-949 YGEQI
+949 YGEQV
-954 IPIAIHANVVGNDVF
+954 IPIAIHSSIIRTDQF
-969 AYDAYNNYFGIGA
+969 AYENYNTYFGITAPPMGL
-982 QPTGVVNRIDTLY
+982 VNRIDTLY
-995 APMYRDGNMVY
+995 APMYVDGSEQY
-1006 HLETEQGNET
+1006 HFDSPEGNNT
-1016 FADIAKR
+1016 FYDVAQR
-1023 ELSSYAI
+1023 EFENYAI
-1030 ADVNIDKAVYDTSSK
+1030 ADVSIDKAIYDASSK
-1045 NVQISGTVNYALD
+1045 NIQITGNVNYALT

-1064 NIAFVVLEDNLV
+1064 NLAFVVLEDGLEGPQLNGFYVLD
-1076 GRQENNLYASDEPIF
+1076 QPIF
-1091 GEFGKGGKYGTAT
+1091 GEFGKGGKYGSSVAVV
-1104 PEITFVDVARKV
+1104 TFNDVARKV

-1223 ISNVNS
+1223 ISNANS

-1241 KGLFIVKAAS
+1241 NGLFIVKATS
-1251 NGVSVVKKVIVK
+1251 DGVSVVKKVIVK

>member
-1 MVKKSLY
+1 MEKKSLY

-58 DDQSKYAYPYLI
+58 DDPSKYAYPYLI

-79 LWVDADLMM
+79 LWVEADLMM

-141 SGWSDSGSFSGD
+141 SGWSDSWGFSGYE
-153 AYVETPLL
+153 YVETPLL

-172 IDVYAELPNFPKK
+172 VDVYAELPNFPKK

-198 NISPDGN
+198 NVSPDGN

-218 VCYYVYN
+218 VCCYVYN

-254 NGKYLTGIVQVA
+254 NGKYLTGIVQVD

-273 YLYNTSDNS
+273 YLYNTGDNS
-282 CILYNTESEEQD
+282 CTLFNTESEEQD
-294 RAGSAVSNTGVV
+294 RAGSAVSNTGIV
-306 FGCSPA
+306 FACSPA

-335 GRYDMNFY
+335 GRYDINFY
-343 ERTGYDFTGTIQEV
+343 ERTGYGYTGTIQDV

-370 KTKGYIIRL
+370 KTMGYIIRL

-386 ASSVNPLKYY
+386 ASNVNPLSYY
-396 VASPVAGSKFAKF
+396 AVSPVAGSKFAKF
-409 SQMKLAFSKTVGVTS
+409 SQMKLAFSKSAAVTS
-424 GVVAQFVDGSGKK
+424 GVKAQFMDASGKV
-437 LRDYKI
+437 LRDYTI
-443 TAQSGD
+443 TAQSGN
-449 KIFTIGGFPQALNA
+449 KTFTIGGIPQALNA
-463 GEEYTM
+463 DEEYTM

-477 LMGDNSIKSEEIT
+477 LMADNSIKSEEIT
-490 VKYIGRA
+490 VKYIGHA

-523 QILFDLSIAISEGN
+523 QILFDLSIAISE
-537 KDEGTKPEAKLYKE
+537 DAKAYLYRD
-551 GQTSPICDLNFV
+551 GQTSPVCELNFV
-563 QGSESTV
+563 QGAEST
-570 LLYPSLKRYLEK
+570 LMLYPSLKRYLEK
-582 GEKYKVVVS
+582 DEKYKVVVE
-591 AGSVTDIMGFCP
+591 AGSVTDIMGFCA

-636 MVKYLLY
+636 MVRYLLY

-1147 ENVKNWDNTKVVVM
+1147 ENVTNWDNAKVVVM
-1161 LLDAN
+1161 LIDAN

-1176 KMSAGTAG
+1176 KFAAGTAG

-1223 ISNVNS
+1223 ISNANS

-1241 KGLFIVKAAS
+1241 NGLFIVKATS
-1251 NGVSVVKKVIVK
+1251 DGVSVVKKVIVK

>member
-1 MVKKSLY
+1 MVKKNLY
-8 LCILLALGL
+8 LCVLLALGL
-17 LWAIPSSAQE
+17 LGVIPSSAQE
-27 AQLTTVSFPKAAAFT
+27 AQITTVNFPKPAAFT
-42 SLSDNGL
+42 CLSDNGQ
-49 WATAAGVND
+49 WATAEGVNED
-58 DDQSKYAYPYLI
+58 DRYAYPYLI
-70 NVETGALTE
+70 NVQTGELTE
-79 LWVDADLMM
+79 LWVEADLMK
-88 SLEATDVTNDGKII
+88 SLEASDVTNDGKTI
-102 VGTYDSKPAYY
+102 VGCYDSKPAYY
-113 DMNQGKWIT
+113 DLNQNKWIS
-122 LQSEN
+122 LQSEY

-141 SGWSDSGSFSGD
+141 SGWSNSGSFSGD

-172 IDVYAELPNFPKK
+172 VDVYAELPNFPKK

-198 NISPDGN
+198 NVSPDGN

-273 YLYNTSDNS
+273 YLYNTGDNS
-282 CILYNTESEEQD
+282 CTLFNTESEEQD
-294 RAGSAVSNTGVV
+294 RAGSAVSNTGIV
-306 FGCSPA
+306 FACSPA
-312 VNPVRS
+312 VSPVRS

-335 GRYDMNFY
+335 GRYDINFY
-343 ERTGYDFTGTIQEV
+343 ERTGYGYTGTIEGV

-370 KTKGYIIRL
+370 KTMGYIIRL

-449 KIFTIGGFPQALNA
+449 KIFTIGGIPQALNA

-490 VKYIGRA
+490 IKYIGCT

-523 QILFDLSIAISEGN
+523 QILFDLSIAISE
-537 KDEGTKPEAKLYKE
+537 KAKAKLYKE
-551 GQTSPICDLNFV
+551 GQTSPVCDLNFV
-563 QGSESTV
+563 QGAESTI

-582 GEKYKVVVS
+582 DEKYKVVVE

-636 MVKYLLY
+636 MVRYLLY
-643 EGDHNKPSS
+643 EGDHNKPTS
-652 AMQDLGFDADN
+652 AMEDLGFDADN
-663 SPWLFVIRESESSS
+663 TPWNFVIREDENSS
-677 DYCAAST
+677 DYCAGST
-684 SIYNPTGKSDDWMS
+684 SMYNPAGKSDDWMA

-705 NADYYLSFDVQSYY
+705 NGDYYLSFDAQSYRTG
-719 KSKADR
+719 KTDR
-725 LKVLVL
+725 LKVMVL

-737 SNFTKE
+737 SNFTTE
-743 LYDKFKANGKVLYDE
+743 LYNKFKTNGKVIYDE
-758 QLTPGES
+758 QLNPGSS
-765 EEDLTG
+765 EEGLTG
-771 DWTHVEKSLAEYAG
+771 DWIHVEKSLSDYAG

-801 IFLDNLK
+801 IFIDNLK
-808 VYYKGDF
+808 VYYKGNF
-815 NFATNVEST
+815 NFVPNVQST
-824 QVNKESTDVGVI
+824 QINQQSTTVGTV
-836 VKVTSDKTYNTIN
+836 VQVLGDNSYNTIN
-849 ATLTSEDGSFKSTYT
+849 ATLTSADGTFKSTYSA
-864 DTPSK
+864 TPSQ
-869 PITSAENYSF
+869 PITSAANYSF
-879 TFPDKLPLTV
+879 TFPDKLPLKV
-889 GKQNKYTVSISLD
+889 GEENKYTISISLD
-902 GTVYSQTNTIS
+902 GTVYSQNGTIS

-922 VVIEESTGQRCPN
+922 LVIEESTGQQCPN
-935 CPQGILSFEYMEGI
+935 CPQGILAIENLENL
-949 YGEQI
+949 YGDQI
-954 IPIAIHANVVGNDVF
+954 VPVAIHSSVIGTDQF
-969 AYDAYNNYFGIGA
+969 AYENYNSYFGITA
-982 QPTGVVNRIDTLY
+982 QPMGVINRIDTLY
-995 APMYRDGNMVY
+995 APMYVS
-1006 HLETEQGNET
+1006 GNEQYHFDSPEGNNT
-1016 FADIAKR
+1016 FYDIAQR
-1023 ELSSYAI
+1023 EFGSYAI
-1030 ADVNIDKAVYDTSSK
+1030 ADVTIDKAIYDKNSK
-1045 NVQISGTVNYALD
+1045 NVQVSGNVNYAMN

-1064 NIAFVVLEDNLV
+1064 NLAFVVLEDGLT
-1076 GRQENNLYASDEPIF
+1076 GPQKNNLYAFDQDIL
-1091 GEFGKGGKYGTAT
+1091 GEFGKGGQYGSSIVV
-1104 PEITFVDVARKV
+1104 ITFNDVARKV

-1125 GFIPVSVT
+1125 GIIPVSVT
-1133 AGQPVAFNKVFSLP
+1133 AGQPVAFNKVFSMP
-1147 ENVKNWDNTKVVVM
+1147 ENVTNWDNAKIVVM

-1166 TERVLNAARL
+1166 TERVINATKA
-1176 KMSAGTAG
+1176 KFAAGTAG

-1191 ENGITISGENGSI
+1191 EDGIAISGENGMI
-1204 SVNGG
+1204 TVNGG
-1209 SDLNVTVYDVSGSV
+1209 TQLNVTVYDISGSI
-1223 ISNVNS
+1223 ISDVNS
-1229 TSGAVKVSTGGK
+1229 ASGSVKVSTGGK

>member
-27 AQLTTVSFPKAAAFT
+27 AQLTTVNFPKAATFT

-79 LWVDADLMM
+79 LWVESDLMK
-88 SLEATDVTNDGKII
+88 SVEATDVTNDGKII
-102 VGTYDSKPAYY
+102 VGSYDSKPAYY
-113 DMNQGKWIT
+113 DMNLGKWVT
-122 LQSEN
+122 LSSEN
-127 PGKATSV
+127 PGKATNI

-141 SGWSDSGSFSGD
+141 GGWSNNDGFGGGD
-153 AYVETPLL
+153 GYFESPLL
-161 WEKQSDGTYRA
+161 WEKQTDGTYRA
-172 IDVYAELPNFPKK
+172 VDVYAEFPNFPKK

-198 NISPDGN
+198 KVSPDGN
-205 ILSGIIN
+205 IISGIIN
-212 FVTPAT
+212 FTTPIT

-225 KTTQECKYVDNALGD
+225 KTTHECKYVDNALGD
-240 VPAETFVDESTMSN
+240 VPAETSVDESTMSN

-282 CILYNTESEEQD
+282 CVLYNTEREEQD

-306 FGCSPA
+306 FACSPA
-312 VNPVRS
+312 VNPVRY

-323 GNLWYGIDEILS
+323 GNLWYGIDEILL
-335 GRYDMNFY
+335 GRYDINFY
-343 ERTGYDFTGTIQEV
+343 ERTGYDFTGFIQGV
-357 SDDEKTMIGMSET
+357 SDDEMTMIGMSET

-386 ASSVNPLKYY
+386 ASGANPLGTY
-396 VASPVAGSKFAKF
+396 VVSPVSGSKFAKF
-409 SQMKLAFSKTVGVTS
+409 SQMKLAFSKSAAVTS
-424 GVVAQFVDGSGKK
+424 GAKAQFMDASGKV
-437 LRDYKI
+437 LRDYGI
-443 TAQSGD
+443 TAQSGN
-449 KIFTIGGFPQALNA
+449 KTFIIGAKALALNE

-477 LMGDNSIKSEEIT
+477 LMADNSIKSEEIT

-523 QILFDLSIAISEGN
+523 QILFDLSIAISE
-537 KDEGTKPEAKLYKE
+537 DAKAYLYRD
-551 GQTSPICDLNFV
+551 GQTSPVCELNFV
-563 QGSESTV
+563 QGAESTI

-643 EGDHNKPSS
+643 EGDNNKPSS

-663 SPWLFVIRESESSS
+663 SPWLFVIREDESSS
-677 DYCAAST
+677 DYCAGST
-684 SIYNPTGKSDDWMS
+684 SIYNPTGKSDDWMA
-698 IPRLSIK
+698 IPRLSIE

-765 EEDLTG
+765 EEGLSG

-796 ENQSM
+796 DNQSM

-815 NFATNVEST
+815 NFAPNVQST
-824 QVNKESTDVGVI
+824 QINKESTTVGAI
-836 VKVTSDKTYNTIN
+836 VKVTSDKTYNSIS

-869 PITSAENYSF
+869 PITNAENYSF

-889 GKQNKYTVSISLD
+889 GAQNKYTISIDLG

-922 VVIEESTGQRCPN
+922 VVIEEGTGAWCGN
-935 CPQGILSFEYMEGI
+935 CPLGILAMENLEKL
-949 YGEQI
+949 YGDQV
-954 IPIAIHANVVGNDVF
+954 IPIAIHSANGQGDIYDYS
-969 AYDAYNNYFGIGA
+969 AYTAYLGVSSF
-982 QPTGVVNRIDTLY
+982 PTGLVNRIDTVY
-995 APMYRDGNMVY
+995 APAISSGNDY
-1006 HLETEQGNET
+1006 YFETSEGNKT
-1016 FADIAKR
+1016 FHDIAKR
-1023 ELSSYAI
+1023 EFENYAV
-1030 ADVNIDKAVYDTSSK
+1030 ADVCIDKAVYDVESK
-1045 NVQISGTVNYALD
+1045 NIQIMGNVNYALD

-1064 NIAFVVLEDNLV
+1064 NIAFVVLEDNLS
-1076 GRQENNLYASDEPIF
+1076 GKQNNYFYMNTNPFFGKFGSG
-1091 GEFGKGGKYGTAT
+1091 GEFGENAPIIQY
-1104 PEITFVDVARKV
+1104 VDVARKV
-1116 PNDNFAGES
+1116 PNNNFAGES
-1125 GFIPVSVT
+1125 GLIPVSVT
-1133 AGQPVAFNKVFSLP
+1133 ADQPVAFNKVFSLP
-1147 ENVKNWDNTKVVVM
+1147 ENVSNWDNAKVVVM
-1161 LLDAN
+1161 LIDAN

-1176 KMSAGTAG
+1176 KFAAGTAG

-1204 SVNGG
+1204 NVNGG
-1209 SDLNVTVYDVSGSV
+1209 SDLNVTVYDVSGNV
-1223 ISNVNS
+1223 ISNANS

-1241 KGLFIVKAAS
+1241 NGLFIVKATS
-1251 NGVSVVKKVIVK
+1251 DGVSVVKKVIVK

>member
-79 LWVDADLMM
+79 LWVEADLMM

-141 SGWSDSGSFSGD
+141 SGWSDSWSFSGD
-153 AYVETPLL
+153 GYVETPLL

-172 IDVYAELPNFPKK
+172 VDVYAELPNFPKK

-198 NISPDGN
+198 NVSPDGN

-273 YLYNTSDNS
+273 YLYNTGDNS
-282 CILYNTESEEQD
+282 CTLFNTESEEQD
-294 RAGSAVSNTGVV
+294 RDGSAVSNTGIV
-306 FGCSPA
+306 FACSPA

-335 GRYDMNFY
+335 GRYDINFY
-343 ERTGYDFTGTIQEV
+343 ERTGYGYTGTIQGV

-386 ASSVNPLKYY
+386 ASNVNPLSYY
-396 VASPVAGSKFAKF
+396 AVSPVAGSKFAKF
-409 SQMKLAFSKTVGVTS
+409 SQMKLAFSKSAAVTS
-424 GVVAQFVDGSGKK
+424 GVKAQFMDASGKV
-437 LRDYKI
+437 LRDYTI
-443 TAQSGD
+443 TAQSGN
-449 KIFTIGGFPQALNA
+449 KTFTIGGIPQALNA
-463 GEEYTM
+463 DEEYTM

-477 LMGDNSIKSEEIT
+477 LMADNSIKSEEIT

-523 QILFDLSIAISEGN
+523 QILFDLSIAISE
-537 KDEGTKPEAKLYKE
+537 DAKAYLYRD
-551 GQTSPICDLNFV
+551 GQTSPVCELNFV
-563 QGSESTV
+563 QGAEST
-570 LLYPSLKRYLEK
+570 LMLYPSLKRYLEK
-582 GEKYKVVVS
+582 DEKYKVVVE
-591 AGSVTDIMGFCP
+591 AGSVTDIMGFCA

-636 MVKYLLY
+636 MVRYLLY

-698 IPRLSIK
+698 IPRLSIE

-1147 ENVKNWDNTKVVVM
+1147 ENVTNWDNAKVVVM
-1161 LLDAN
+1161 LIDAN

-1176 KMSAGTAG
+1176 KFAAGTAG

-1223 ISNVNS
+1223 ISNANS

-1241 KGLFIVKAAS
+1241 NGLFIVKATS
-1251 NGVSVVKKVIVK
+1251 DGVSVVKKVIVK

>member
-58 DDQSKYAYPYLI
+58 YDQSNYAYPYLI

-79 LWVDADLMM
+79 LWVEADLMK
-88 SLEATDVTNDGKII
+88 SLEASDVTNDGKII

-141 SGWSDSGSFSGD
+141 GGWSNSGNFSGY

-205 ILSGIIN
+205 IIAGIIN
-212 FVTPAT
+212 FITPAT

-225 KTTQECKYVDNALGD
+225 KTTQECKYVDNALGE
-240 VPAETFVDESTMSN
+240 VPDETFVDESTMSN

-282 CILYNTESEEQD
+282 CILYNTEREEQD
-294 RAGSAVSNTGVV
+294 RDGSAVSNTGVV
-306 FGCSPA
+306 FACSPA

-323 GNLWYGIDEILS
+323 GSLWYGIDEILS

-343 ERTGYDFTGTIQEV
+343 ERTGYDFTGTILGV

-386 ASSVNPLKYY
+386 ASSVNPLGTYA
-396 VASPVAGSKFAKF
+396 VSPAYGSKFAKF
-409 SQMKLAFSKTVGVTS
+409 SQMKLAFSKSAAVTS
-424 GVVAQFVDGSGKK
+424 GVKAQFMDASGKV
-437 LRDYKI
+437 LREYNI
-443 TAQSGD
+443 TAQSGN
-449 KIFTIGGFPQALNA
+449 KTFTIGGIPQALNA
-463 GEEYTM
+463 DEEYTM

-477 LMGDNSIKSEEIT
+477 LMADNSIKSDEISI
-490 VKYIGRA
+490 KYIGRA

-523 QILFDLSIAISEGN
+523 QILFDLSIAISE
-537 KDEGTKPEAKLYKE
+537 DAKAYLYRD
-551 GQTSPICDLNFV
+551 GQTSPVCELNFV
-563 QGSESTV
+563 QGAKSTI

-582 GEKYKVVVS
+582 DEKYKVVVE
-591 AGSVTDIMGFCP
+591 AGSVTDIMGICP
-603 NNEITINYTGAY
+603 NNEITINYSGAY

-636 MVKYLLY
+636 MVRYLLY

-698 IPRLSIK
+698 IPRLSIE

-743 LYDKFKANGKVLYDE
+743 LYEKFKANGKVLYDE

-815 NFATNVEST
+815 NFAPNVKST
-824 QVNKESTDVGVI
+824 QVNKESTNVGVI

-879 TFPDKLPLTV
+879 TFPDKLPLTI
-889 GKQNKYTVSISLD
+889 GAQNKYTISIDLGGS
-902 GTVYSQTNTIS
+902 VYSQTNTIS

-922 VVIEESTGQRCPN
+922 VVIEESTGQQCPN
-935 CPQGILSFEYMEGI
+935 CPQGVLAIENLEKL
-949 YGEQI
+949 YGEQV
-954 IPIAIHANVVGNDVF
+954 IPIAIHSSIIGTDQF
-969 AYDAYNNYFGIGA
+969 AYENYNTYFGITA
-982 QPTGVVNRIDTLY
+982 QPMGLINRIDTLY
-995 APMYRDGNMVY
+995 APMYVDGDGLY
-1006 HLETEQGNET
+1006 HFESPEGNNT
-1016 FADIAKR
+1016 FYDVAQR
-1023 ELSSYAI
+1023 EFENYAI
-1030 ADVNIDKAVYDTSSK
+1030 ADVSIDKAIYDSSSK
-1045 NVQISGTVNYALD
+1045 NIQVTGNVNYALN

-1064 NIAFVVLEDNLV
+1064 NIAFVVLEDGLT
-1076 GRQENNLYASDEPIF
+1076 GPQKNNLYVSDQPIF
-1091 GEFGKGGKYGTAT
+1091 GDFGKGGKYGSSVAVV
-1104 PEITFVDVARKV
+1104 TFNDVARKV

-1147 ENVKNWDNTKVVVM
+1147 ENVTNWDNAKVVVM
-1161 LLDAN
+1161 LIDAN
-1166 TERVLNAARL
+1166 TERVLNAAKL
-1176 KMSAGTAG
+1176 KMSARTAG

-1241 KGLFIVKAAS
+1241 NGLFIVKATS
-1251 NGVSVVKKVIVK
+1251 DGVSVVKKVIVK

>member
-1 MVKKSLY
+1 MLRNLG

-79 LWVDADLMM
+79 LWVAADLMK
-88 SLEATDVTNDGKII
+88 SLEASDVTNDGKII

-113 DMNQGKWIT
+113 DMNQGKWVT

-141 SGWSDSGSFSGD
+141 GGWSNSGNFSGD
-153 AYVETPLL
+153 PYVETPLL

-205 ILSGIIN
+205 IIAGIIN
-212 FVTPAT
+212 FITPAT

-266 GGSYISS
+266 GGSYLSS

-282 CILYNTESEEQD
+282 CVLYNTESDEQD
-294 RAGSAVSNTGVV
+294 RAGGAVSNTGVV
-306 FGCSPA
+306 FACSPA
-312 VNPVRS
+312 VYPVRS

-335 GRYDMNFY
+335 GRYGINFY
-343 ERTGYDFTGTIQEV
+343 ERTGYDITGDIQGV

-386 ASSVNPLKYY
+386 ASSVNPLSTYA
-396 VASPVAGSKFAKF
+396 VSPVAGSKFAKF
-409 SQMKLAFSKTVGVTS
+409 SQMKLAFSKSAAVTS
-424 GVVAQFVDGSGKK
+424 GVKAQFMDASGKV
-437 LRDYKI
+437 LREYTI
-443 TAQSGD
+443 TAQSGN
-449 KIFTIGGFPQALNA
+449 KTFTIGGIPQALNA
-463 GEEYTM
+463 DEEYTM

-477 LMGDNSIKSEEIT
+477 LMADNSIKSEEIT

-523 QILFDLSIAISEGN
+523 QILFDLSIAISE
-537 KDEGTKPEAKLYKE
+537 DAKAYLYKD
-551 GQTSPICDLNFV
+551 GQTSPICELNFV
-563 QGSESTV
+563 QGAESTI

-582 GEKYKVVVS
+582 DEKYKVVVE
-591 AGSVTDIMGFCP
+591 AGSVTDIMGFCA

-615 EPEISSDGS
+615 ESEISSDGS

-636 MVKYLLY
+636 MVRYLLY

-652 AMQDLGFDADN
+652 AMQDLGFDVDN

-684 SIYNPTGKSDDWMS
+684 SIYNPTGKSDDWMA
-698 IPRLSIK
+698 IPRLSIE

-743 LYDKFKANGKVLYDE
+743 LYDKFKANGKVIYDE

-765 EEDLTG
+765 EEGLSG

-796 ENQSM
+796 DNQSM

-815 NFATNVEST
+815 NFAPNVQNT
-824 QVNKESTDVGVI
+824 QINKESTTVGAV
-836 VKVTSDKTYNTIN
+836 VKVTSDKTYNSIS

-879 TFPDKLPLTV
+879 TFPDKMPLKV
-889 GKQNKYTVSISLD
+889 GEQNKYTISIDLG

-913 NLAFETTKH
+913 NLAYETTKH
-922 VVIEESTGQRCPN
+922 VVIEEATGTWCVN
-935 CPQGILSFEYMEGI
+935 CPRGILAMEYLESI
-949 YGEQI
+949 YGDLI
-954 IPIAIHANVVGNDVF
+954 IPITIHSSSESGSDPF
-969 AYDAYNNYFGIGA
+969 NYSKYTSALGLNAFPSGL
-982 QPTGVVNRIDTLY
+982 VNRIDTVYSPTSIDANQLY
-995 APMYRDGNMVY
+995 HFDSEDGN
-1006 HLETEQGNET
+1006 QT
-1016 FADIAKR
+1016 FYDIAKR
-1023 ELSSYAI
+1023 EFNSYAI
-1030 ADVNIDKAVYDTSSK
+1030 ADVAIDKAIYDVNNKT
-1045 NVQISGTVNYALD
+1045 VQISGNVNYALN

-1064 NIAFVVLEDNLV
+1064 NIAFVVLEDGLV
-1076 GRQENNLYASDEPIF
+1076 DYQANGHYGSTDPLL
-1091 GEFGKGGKYGTAT
+1091 GKFGKGGEYGTAT
-1104 PEITFVDVARKV
+1104 PKITFVDVARKV

-1147 ENVKNWDNTKVVVM
+1147 ENVTNWDNAKVVVM
-1161 LLDAN
+1161 LIDAN

-1223 ISNVNS
+1223 ISNANS

-1241 KGLFIVKAAS
+1241 NGLFIVKATS
-1251 NGVSVVKKVIVK
+1251 DGVSVVKKVIVK

>member
-27 AQLTTVSFPKAAAFT
+27 AQLTTVSFPKAATFT

-79 LWVDADLMM
+79 LWVEADLIK

-141 SGWSDSGSFSGD
+141 SGWSSNYDSFSGD

-198 NISPDGN
+198 NVSPDGN

-225 KTTQECKYVDNALGD
+225 KTTQECKYVDNALGE
-240 VPAETFVDESTMSN
+240 VPDETFVDESTMSN

-282 CILYNTESEEQD
+282 CILYNTEREEQD
-294 RAGSAVSNTGVV
+294 RDGSAVSNTGVV
-306 FGCSPA
+306 FACSPA

-323 GNLWYGIDEILS
+323 GSLWYGIDEILS

-343 ERTGYDFTGTIQEV
+343 ERTGYDFTGTIEGV

-386 ASSVNPLKYY
+386 ASSVNPLGTY
-396 VASPVAGSKFAKF
+396 A
-409 SQMKLAFSKTVGVTS
+409 
-424 GVVAQFVDGSGKK
+424 
-437 LRDYKI
+437 
-443 TAQSGD
+443 
-449 KIFTIGGFPQALNA
+449 
-463 GEEYTM
+463 
-469 KIPAGAFY
+469 
-477 LMGDNSIKSEEIT
+477 
-490 VKYIGRA
+490 
-497 EAPAAVQQVSPA
+497 VSPA

-523 QILFDLSIAISEGN
+523 QILFDLSIAISE
-537 KDEGTKPEAKLYKE
+537 DAKAYLYRD
-551 GQTSPICDLNFV
+551 GQTSPVCELNFV
-563 QGSESTV
+563 QGAESTI

-582 GEKYKVVVS
+582 DEKYKVVVE

-698 IPRLSIK
+698 IPRLSIE

-737 SNFTKE
+737 SNFTTE
-743 LYDKFKANGKVLYDE
+743 LYEKFKANGKVLYDE
-758 QLTPGES
+758 QLSPGES
-765 EEDLTG
+765 EENLTG

-815 NFATNVEST
+815 NFVPNVEST

-1076 GRQENNLYASDEPIF
+1076 GRQKNNLYASDEPIF

-1147 ENVKNWDNTKVVVM
+1147 ENVTNWDNAKVVVM
-1161 LLDAN
+1161 LIDAN

-1223 ISNVNS
+1223 ISNANS

-1241 KGLFIVKAAS
+1241 NGLFIVKATS
-1251 NGVSVVKKVIVK
+1251 DGVSVVKKVIVK

>member
-79 LWVDADLMM
+79 LWVEADLMM

-141 SGWSDSGSFSGD
+141 SGWSNSWSFSGD
-153 AYVETPLL
+153 EYVETPLL

-172 IDVYAELPNFPKK
+172 VDVYAELPNFPKK

-198 NISPDGN
+198 NVSPDGN

-273 YLYNTSDNS
+273 YLYNTGDNS
-282 CILYNTESEEQD
+282 CTLFNTESEEQD
-294 RAGSAVSNTGVV
+294 RDGSAVSNTGIV
-306 FGCSPA
+306 FACSPA

-335 GRYDMNFY
+335 GRYDINFY
-343 ERTGYDFTGTIQEV
+343 ERTGYGYTGTIQGV

-386 ASSVNPLKYY
+386 ASNVNPLSYY
-396 VASPVAGSKFAKF
+396 AVSPVAGSKFAKF
-409 SQMKLAFSKTVGVTS
+409 SQMKLAFSKSAAVTS
-424 GVVAQFVDGSGKK
+424 GVKAQFMDASGKV
-437 LRDYKI
+437 LRDYTI
-443 TAQSGD
+443 TAQSGN
-449 KIFTIGGFPQALNA
+449 KTFTIGGIPRALNA
-463 GEEYTM
+463 DEEYTM

-477 LMGDNSIKSEEIT
+477 LMADNSIKSEEIT

-523 QILFDLSIAISEGN
+523 QILFDLSIAISE
-537 KDEGTKPEAKLYKE
+537 DAKAYLYRD
-551 GQTSPICDLNFV
+551 GQTSPVCELNFV
-563 QGSESTV
+563 QGAEST
-570 LLYPSLKRYLEK
+570 LMLYPSLKRYLEK
-582 GEKYKVVVS
+582 DEKYKVVVE
-591 AGSVTDIMGFCP
+591 AGSVTDIMGFCA

-636 MVKYLLY
+636 MVRYLLY

-698 IPRLSIK
+698 IPRLSIE

-1147 ENVKNWDNTKVVVM
+1147 ENVTNWDNAKVVVM
-1161 LLDAN
+1161 LIDAN

-1176 KMSAGTAG
+1176 KFAAGTAG

-1241 KGLFIVKAAS
+1241 NGLFIVKATS
-1251 NGVSVVKKVIVK
+1251 DGVSVVKKVIVK